1 MDELW
6 AKSTNIEED
15 KTVDKVVKNRVD
27 RILLGIQP
35 INPNTDLRGTPT
47 IDTTPHTEPKNIAQ
61 KIGDGISYAAE
72 GIKKTASEWADNR
85 LQNMS
90 MDIYSNLY
98 DPDPDK
104 EKRLQQAHE
113 IGDPLGLPAQMLV
126 DSKEAYEMA
135 QNQYAWMRTQEI
147 MQGKAFSAN
156 ALKELYPEL
165 VDIAMDDPVSASLA
179 LKKADQILH
188 DRGIIVGASPLSMT
202 GEPAVLEETFKTFAN
217 AWEAGQNMD
226 KISEIGYKAKNGE
239 ITIDEMNNRIEK
251 INKQTKEYEGE
262 SIPGI
267 IATEAVKQISM
278 MSTQMLRSA
287 PVGLAAGVGLMTV
300 AGAPLVGAALVAT
313 IFYSSLR
320 SNAGS
325 NYYRLVNK
333 RNSDGSRMYTDG
345 EAKKMADREAVM
357 QAAVETGLMTV
368 AYGTLGKVFGKG
380 IAKAAIMNASTRNK
394 LLSASRGAMRKYA
407 AKEAAKQYVKGTAAE
422 VAEEGWQD
430 LISTTDEWLVGKD
443 KTIHAKAMWNSA
455 VNAMFE
461 ALPAAIGM
469 GLPGAVLSGGG
480 NYMGL
485 KNLTK
490 EDWTM
495 AREAYY
501 RENEKNMTNTIL
513 KERDSNA
520 IFKISPNI
528 FAQKTQAQMDKAG
541 MGTVYIDAATAAE
554 TEKGREA
561 LNRLVEEEIATQ
573 EQIDSAVKDGS
584 QLELK
589 SGVYMQKVNE
599 ETAGILSDYAAF
611 DKNGKT
617 IHEINEARQRL
628 IKTINLVNQ
637 TKEKREQEVAE
648 TILERDFEEGLE
660 KEAMRK
666 IFAEGMDD
674 IKGNYKK
681 LKEEAFKAYGDLI
694 GYDHYAGYTPLG
706 VDLVPVEAGGKNYQT
721 GEIDTT
727 GHVGDRYIRQ
737 SNNEAWYSDAW
748 KKYGRKPNKKE
759 LYDIAEKET
768 IKEIDSAV
776 YTEEERKQALG
787 TIEQARKEA
796 ETFEQLEGYI
806 NGLDTK
812 EITERTLLSEKAYNM
827 VYLPTIEALKNAPA
841 KVAEAKRESAF
852 IYARMVDNFAEM
864 YKLPIENIVASL
876 QVNRGKVQNYD
887 TDKSYGQAMYRSKEN
902 TLSEFVEKV
911 MKEPEAI
918 GKAYYR
924 VGSGDNTIDIS
935 YSAVQHVQNGNHP
948 LTKEKWRDFE
958 ESIGSIEKAEIS
970 NKKRN
975 INGIPILIKIKTPNN
990 TFGAV
995 LDFMENGRVI
1005 LVTVFTNTDK
1015 GIDTWMYKNKSS
1027 QALTA
1032 KIPRLPGQLLGDSQ
1046 TLQNQSSDN
1055 AGDLSISTIQK
1066 ELGIVKKEK
1075 YYQRLSPYKAE
1086 SYTADELETTA
1097 TITGKEFGEY
1107 TDIKDL
1113 RAKALTYY
1121 KEHLQGT
1128 FAHNDL
1134 LGDIR
1139 LSDEVV
1145 AAEEVPGDV
1154 KLTGK
1159 GKKEM
1164 SYASGNPFKLLAVV
1178 HLKDIISNANII
1190 AITKSQKEKH
1200 NGWMFYYL
1208 HSAID
1213 TPDGKQYVVV
1223 TVADKGKGTVDYY
1236 NHNIFTLSAYKAI
1249 EKATGETSGKG
1260 FTKTPK
1266 KSHEVASSIH
1276 SIYEAEEIY
1285 KRDKNFDKN
1294 LVALHNISAE
1304 NLGKAIKLGGFP
1316 VPSIAVTKKQTP
1328 YTKFGEITLIMDKN
1342 VANPER
1348 ENVYTRD
1355 VWTTTFPQI
1364 LRKPIQ
1370 KVLIPLT
1377 KDFDVAEKETGL
1389 ANKASYVEVLNSW
1402 SEADAYAKLKDA
1414 LHSPL
1419 GKYVY
1424 LKSISKAPDIIYRK
1438 NYQGNQVVDDSVL
1451 KEEIENK
1458 IADKDVQKGYDGWVE
1473 NITSTALDFPKIKVG
1488 RKKLPMT
1495 LDNLVSAMKGNTQNK
1510 QKNILGGMSIGN
1522 VIAAGG
1528 KTVKNIK
1535 ELHKEVD
1542 KTLAPEKD
1550 TAGAY
1555 ESVKEQVDNIITDI
1569 ISHAKDKNDFQ
1580 NIGNAA
1586 SVLVDVQQKKM
1597 SLSSALNKH
1606 HFEVTPEE
1614 LKELQGKVSE
1624 VTNAIENLPV
1634 NYFEA
1639 KPNRAVGFNE
1649 VKAAVIPKGMPKEM
1663 KDFLSAQGII
1673 VNEYDPEQDGHREQV
1688 TNEAQEKAGM
1698 YFQSANQNEDKYAG
1712 AYDAGENAIHIFSAG
1727 NQSTVVHEAAHWWLS
1742 MLSRIAEDKEF
1753 EEISKENPQM
1763 EAALKK
1769 AKKDRMDIRAWA
1781 MYAPEVMKEYKGT
1794 VLEKEFNAYEKEIQ
1808 QNPRDKEW
1816 QERFIQE
1823 RFARGFERYLMTG
1836 KAPTKELQG
1845 AFRRFKKWMISI
1857 YRTTKEI
1864 MKNPQQALG
1873 LKEPP
1878 AEIKD
1883 IFDHMLATEEE
1894 INAWSAEKRLHTIY
1908 DTGIDYTK
1916 TEKENVAGWLEDI
1929 KETIKEEALSYFMHQ
1944 IKGEQM
1950 QNFETRQ
1957 LPEMMETFKEQLIYN
1972 PVYRLEALRSK
1983 NLFPTKEMWNKAL
1996 EAEGYTE
2003 ETYIKAVKEA
2013 GGSIEEQIKNFEKT
2027 QRENFKSS
2035 LADKDYIRRLAE
2047 EKMESEEGKAKL
2059 AEIEKEML
2067 GKRIKKYGRVAAAAL
2082 LELERIEK
2090 KDVKNTAWKVIYE
2103 IKKENGLL
2111 TKEDEAHGDKV
2122 KNEEIEEL
2130 KLQIAGIQNG
2140 LNEAAASLYYTPTDL
2155 KQEARAFLYGK
2166 EIYKATNYKWWNR
2179 KAEAEG
2185 RKAAEAMKE
2194 RHWSTAAYRKQRQL
2208 RFSYNALMA
2217 KEYDDHI
2224 RTVLHGNPKASTDIY
2239 DKDGLE
2245 KYGIIG
2251 LINRVSKRDSSIQM
2265 KNNARYFIHH
2275 LAFQLGLITKDGNA
2289 PLDGAGNP
2297 APFDWKNLNAEI
2309 DVLSVMEGQS
2319 PEDIV
2324 PQWIKTIFERKDK
2337 TNIRDLPVVDFDEL
2351 VEVCKEVYKMGRREY
2366 EGNTFA
2372 GENGKLLSFSDAA
2385 EIIVDKMGISFENPK
2400 LKKLGETKLK
2410 KVKDKAGNWVGELAL
2425 PEIFIERMGPEIYNL
2440 IYKPMDNAFQVK
2452 RKLESEA
2459 REKFKEIMNIYPD
2472 RETWRKIRA
2481 DKIYKLTEDVD
2492 GKPVIVTKEILL
2504 SIALNMGTKTNQE
2517 RVSETYGMTYN
2528 AIMNALEK
2536 YMDNRDWDFVEAV
2549 WEHINSYWPQ
2559 RNIVQNSLYGVPL
2572 GKVPGQTIVLSNGR
2586 KIKGMY
2592 YPIKYDGELSSKT
2605 KERELNDIV
2614 RKEMLGS
2621 HTFNIGMGSTKK
2633 RAEGSGGQ
2641 YIRDDLEVYIEYIN
2655 ESINHIAMRETTADI
2670 YKLLARKDVAEA
2682 ITDKYGSEAHR
2693 RLLQW
2698 ATDCWHDPVDKL
2710 GNLERYL
2717 DRMRKKFTMATM
2729 GYRVSTALLN
2739 MANIPL
2745 VIEKTGA
2752 RNFIRGL
2759 SDMYMSGADKY
2770 REQRA
2775 FIFEKSSFMKERATT
2790 MDRDLARGL
2799 RIKED
2804 RGTSK
2809 AASKIK
2815 GGKEIIDQ
2823 YGFSLI
2829 AETDFMLSLPEWIQT
2844 YNNTVF
2850 ELQMKRNMTAE
2861 EIEKEAV
2868 RKADKIV
2875 RETFGSGEMKDRPAV
2890 VKSRFLSQLLPFYSY
2905 TSLVLNQ
2912 FIRGGYDIVDGKGPG
2927 KLIRSFVFW
2936 YLFSPAFEGALRY
2949 LIDQATGNDKYT
2961 FLERLEYSYASN
2973 GPVSGLPVARDVV
2986 PAMYSLFM
2994 GMYSEGAV
3002 PEVSGLQIIEDIYK
3016 TGSVVKSD
3024 NKDWIDVGQAA
3035 TKTTNKLTGL
3045 SDTVTD
3051 GLWAIAR
3058 LTFTDTDATA
3068 FESIASILFDRKIKK
3083 KGERK

>member
-15 KTVDKVVKNRVD
+15 ETVDKVVKNRVD

-72 GIKKTASEWADNR
+72 GIKNTASEWADNR
-85 LQNMS
+85 LRNMS

-104 EKRLQQAHE
+104 EKRLKQAHE

-179 LKKADQILH
+179 LKQADQILH
-188 DRGIIVGASPLSMT
+188 DRGIIVGASPLGMT
-202 GEPAVLEETFKTFAN
+202 GEPSVLEETFKTFAN

-251 INKQTKEYEGE
+251 ISKQTKEYEGE

-267 IATEAVKQISM
+267 IATETVKQISM

-300 AGAPLVGAALVAT
+300 VGAPLVGAALVAT

-368 AYGTLGKVFGKG
+368 AYGSLGKVFGKG

-430 LISTTDEWLVGKD
+430 LISTTDEWIVGKD
-443 KTIHAKAMWNSA
+443 KTINAKAMWNSA

-469 GLPGAVLSGGG
+469 GFPGAVLSGGG
-480 NYMGL
+480 NYIGL

-501 RENEKNMTNTIL
+501 RENEKNMTSTIL

-520 IFKISPNI
+520 IFKISPKI

-573 EQIDSAVKDGS
+573 EQVDSAVKDGS

-589 SGVYMQKVNE
+589 SGIYMQKVNE

-706 VDLVPVEAGGKNYQT
+706 VDLVPVEAGAKNYRT

-748 KKYGRKPNKKE
+748 KKYGRKPNKRE
-759 LYDIAEKET
+759 LYDIAERET

-806 NGLDTK
+806 NGLNAK

-827 VYLPTIEALKNAPA
+827 VYMPTIEALKNAPA

-876 QVNRGKVQNYD
+876 QINDIGVNGYRQAMFDVRKAGIVSID
-887 TDKSYGQAMYRSKEN
+887 TFYNRVTAGVKKGESPTKIKYTSQSGVTYAGDRMVHIIKHSFSKEDIIDLDKSMNNLYDPVFTTWQDGNFEGQHRGDHILAKVKGDHGNYYVVLSFSKN
-902 TLSEFVEKV
+902 GIVW
-911 MKEPEAI
+911 
-918 GKAYYR
+918 
-924 VGSGDNTIDIS
+924 IDT
-935 YSAVQHVQNGNHP
+935 AV
-948 LTKEKWRDFE
+948 KEKDGGIYKKE
-958 ESIGSIEKAEIS
+958 IED
-970 NKKRN
+970 KRARRLTDETAASSSHHLT
-975 INGIPILIKIKTPNN
+975 PI
-990 TFGAV
+990 
-995 LDFMENGRVI
+995 
-1005 LVTVFTNTDK
+1005 
-1015 GIDTWMYKNKSS
+1015 
-1027 QALTA
+1027 
-1032 KIPRLPGQLLGDSQ
+1032 
-1046 TLQNQSSDN
+1046 
-1055 AGDLSISTIQK
+1055 SISTIQK
-1066 ELGIVKKEK
+1066 ELGIVKKKEYNQPVNADVDPDEK
-1075 YYQRLSPYKAE
+1075 VRIVDLTNTYKPGITKKELVQLLRNMAKE
-1086 SYTADELETTA
+1086 GATFTSADEKAILSILPKNVRHVVYSSMKIA
-1097 TITGKEFGEY
+1097 AGQKQRVRKQGIQS
-1107 TDIKDL
+1107 IKDL
-1113 RAKALTYY
+1113 VNHSVLIESTPNTKRTQKPDVEMYHRFYVPVKVGEQIYTVR
-1121 KEHLQGT
+1121 
-1128 FAHNDL
+1128 
-1134 LGDIR
+1134 I
-1139 LSDEVV
+1139 V
-1145 AAEEVPGDV
+1145 AEERNGTLNLSPKELALYDV
-1154 KLTGK
+1154 IIEKRPISLAGVDSPVIRTNGSFSTVTIK
-1159 GKKEM
+1159 EMLQNVKDMENMPYYQKKE
-1164 SYASGNPFKLLAVV
+1164 
-1178 HLKDIISNANII
+1178 
-1190 AITKSQKEKH
+1190 E
-1200 NGWMFYYL
+1200 
-1208 HSAID
+1208 
-1213 TPDGKQYVVV
+1213 
-1223 TVADKGKGTVDYY
+1223 
-1236 NHNIFTLSAYKAI
+1236 
-1249 EKATGETSGKG
+1249 
-1260 FTKTPK
+1260 
-1266 KSHEVASSIH
+1266 
-1276 SIYEAEEIY
+1276 
-1285 KRDKNFDKN
+1285 
-1294 LVALHNISAE
+1294 
-1304 NLGKAIKLGGFP
+1304 
-1316 VPSIAVTKKQTP
+1316 
-1328 YTKFGEITLIMDKN
+1328 
-1342 VANPER
+1342 
-1348 ENVYTRD
+1348 
-1355 VWTTTFPQI
+1355 
-1364 LRKPIQ
+1364 
-1370 KVLIPLT
+1370 
-1377 KDFDVAEKETGL
+1377 
-1389 ANKASYVEVLNSW
+1389 
-1402 SEADAYAKLKDA
+1402 
-1414 LHSPL
+1414 
-1419 GKYVY
+1419 
-1424 LKSISKAPDIIYRK
+1424 
-1438 NYQGNQVVDDSVL
+1438 
-1451 KEEIENK
+1451 
-1458 IADKDVQKGYDGWVE
+1458 
-1473 NITSTALDFPKIKVG
+1473 
-1488 RKKLPMT
+1488 
-1495 LDNLVSAMKGNTQNK
+1495 
-1510 QKNILGGMSIGN
+1510 
-1522 VIAAGG
+1522 
-1528 KTVKNIK
+1528 
-1535 ELHKEVD
+1535 
-1542 KTLAPEKD
+1542 
-1550 TAGAY
+1550 
-1555 ESVKEQVDNIITDI
+1555 
-1569 ISHAKDKNDFQ
+1569 
-1580 NIGNAA
+1580 
-1586 SVLVDVQQKKM
+1586 
-1597 SLSSALNKH
+1597 
-1606 HFEVTPEE
+1606 
-1614 LKELQGKVSE
+1614 
-1624 VTNAIENLPV
+1624 
-1634 NYFEA
+1634 
-1639 KPNRAVGFNE
+1639 
-1649 VKAAVIPKGMPKEM
+1649 
-1663 KDFLSAQGII
+1663 
-1673 VNEYDPEQDGHREQV
+1673 
-1688 TNEAQEKAGM
+1688 
-1698 YFQSANQNEDKYAG
+1698 YAG

-1753 EEISKENPQM
+1753 GEISKENPQM

-1808 QNPRDKEW
+1808 QNPRDKEL

-1873 LKEPP
+1873 MKEPP

-2035 LADKDYIRRLAE
+2035 LSDKGYIRRLAE

-2111 TKEDEAHGDKV
+2111 TKEDEEHGNKV
-2122 KNEEIEEL
+2122 KSEEIEEL
-2130 KLQIAGIQNG
+2130 KLKIAGIQNG
-2140 LNEAAASLYYTPTDL
+2140 LNEAAASLYYTPADL

-2621 HTFNIGMGSTKK
+2621 NTFNIGMGSTKK

-2729 GYRVSTALLN
+2729 GYRISTALLN

-2745 VIEKTGA
+2745 VIEKTGP

-2809 AASKIK
+2809 AVSKIK

-2829 AETDFMLSLPEWIQT
+2829 AETDFMFSLPEWIQT

-2868 RKADKIV
+2868 RRADKIV

-2912 FIRGGYDIVDGKGPG
+2912 FIRGGYDIVDGKGPER
-2927 KLIRSFVFW
+2927 LIRSFIFW

-2949 LIDQATGNDKYT
+2949 LVDQATGNDKYT
-2961 FLERLEYSYASN
+2961 FLERLGYSYASN

-2994 GMYSEGAV
+2994 GMYSDGAV

-3016 TGSVVKSD
+3016 TGSAVKSD

>member
-15 KTVDKVVKNRVD
+15 ETVDKVVKNRVD

-35 INPNTDLRGTPT
+35 INPNTDLRETPT

-72 GIKKTASEWADNR
+72 GIKNTASEWADNR

-202 GEPAVLEETFKTFAN
+202 GEPSVLEETFKTFAN

-267 IATEAVKQISM
+267 IATETVKQISM

-300 AGAPLVGAALVAT
+300 VGAPLAGAALVAT

-430 LISTTDEWLVGKD
+430 LISTTDEWIVGKD
-443 KTIHAKAMWNSA
+443 KTINAKAMWNSA

-573 EQIDSAVKDGS
+573 EQVDSAVKDGS

-706 VDLVPVEAGGKNYQT
+706 IDLVPVEAGAKNYQT

-748 KKYGRKPNKKE
+748 KKYGRKPNKRE
-759 LYDIAEKET
+759 LYDIAERET

-827 VYLPTIEALKNAPA
+827 VYMPTIEALKNAPA

-876 QVNRGKVQNYD
+876 QINDIGVNGYRQAMFDVRKAGIVSID
-887 TDKSYGQAMYRSKEN
+887 TFYNRVTAGVKKGESPTKIKYTSQSGVTYAGDRMVHIIKHSFSKEDIIDLDKSMNNLYDPVFTTWQDGNFEGQHRGDHILAKVKGDHGNYYVVLSFSKN
-902 TLSEFVEKV
+902 GIVW
-911 MKEPEAI
+911 
-918 GKAYYR
+918 
-924 VGSGDNTIDIS
+924 IDT
-935 YSAVQHVQNGNHP
+935 AV
-948 LTKEKWRDFE
+948 KEKDGGIYKKE
-958 ESIGSIEKAEIS
+958 IED
-970 NKKRN
+970 KRARRLTDETAASSSHHLT
-975 INGIPILIKIKTPNN
+975 PI
-990 TFGAV
+990 
-995 LDFMENGRVI
+995 
-1005 LVTVFTNTDK
+1005 
-1015 GIDTWMYKNKSS
+1015 
-1027 QALTA
+1027 
-1032 KIPRLPGQLLGDSQ
+1032 
-1046 TLQNQSSDN
+1046 
-1055 AGDLSISTIQK
+1055 SISTIQK
-1066 ELGIVKKEK
+1066 ELGIVKKEE
-1075 YYQRLSPYKAE
+1075 YNQPVNSDVNPDEEVRIVDLTNTYKPGITKKELVQLLRNMAKE
-1086 SYTADELETTA
+1086 GTTFTSADEKSILS
-1097 TITGKEFGEY
+1097 ILPKNVRHVVYSSMRVVPYRVQKIRKQGIQS
-1107 TDIKDL
+1107 IKDL
-1113 RAKALTYY
+1113 VNHSVLIESTPNTKRTK
-1121 KEHLQGT
+1121 KP
-1128 FAHNDL
+1128 DV
-1134 LGDIR
+1134 
-1139 LSDEVV
+1139 EVYHRFYV
-1145 AAEEVPGDV
+1145 PVKVGEQVYAVRIVAEERNGTLNLSPKELTLYDV
-1154 KLTGK
+1154 IIEKRPI
-1159 GKKEM
+1159 
-1164 SYASGNPFKLLAVV
+1164 SASGAGSPVNR
-1178 HLKDIISNANII
+1178 
-1190 AITKSQKEKH
+1190 T
-1200 NGWMFYYL
+1200 NGSFF
-1208 HSAID
+1208 
-1213 TPDGKQYVVV
+1213 
-1223 TVADKGKGTVDYY
+1223 TV
-1236 NHNIFTLSAYKAI
+1236 S
-1249 EKATGETSGKG
+1249 
-1260 FTKTPK
+1260 
-1266 KSHEVASSIH
+1266 
-1276 SIYEAEEIY
+1276 
-1285 KRDKNFDKN
+1285 
-1294 LVALHNISAE
+1294 
-1304 NLGKAIKLGGFP
+1304 
-1316 VPSIAVTKKQTP
+1316 
-1328 YTKFGEITLIMDKN
+1328 
-1342 VANPER
+1342 
-1348 ENVYTRD
+1348 
-1355 VWTTTFPQI
+1355 
-1364 LRKPIQ
+1364 
-1370 KVLIPLT
+1370 
-1377 KDFDVAEKETGL
+1377 
-1389 ANKASYVEVLNSW
+1389 
-1402 SEADAYAKLKDA
+1402 
-1414 LHSPL
+1414 
-1419 GKYVY
+1419 
-1424 LKSISKAPDIIYRK
+1424 
-1438 NYQGNQVVDDSVL
+1438 
-1451 KEEIENK
+1451 
-1458 IADKDVQKGYDGWVE
+1458 
-1473 NITSTALDFPKIKVG
+1473 
-1488 RKKLPMT
+1488 
-1495 LDNLVSAMKGNTQNK
+1495 
-1510 QKNILGGMSIGN
+1510 
-1522 VIAAGG
+1522 
-1528 KTVKNIK
+1528 IK
-1535 ELHKEVD
+1535 ELLQNV
-1542 KTLAPEKD
+1542 KD
-1550 TAGAY
+1550 MKNMPY
-1555 ESVKEQVDNIITDI
+1555 YQKKEQ
-1569 ISHAKDKNDFQ
+1569 
-1580 NIGNAA
+1580 
-1586 SVLVDVQQKKM
+1586 
-1597 SLSSALNKH
+1597 
-1606 HFEVTPEE
+1606 
-1614 LKELQGKVSE
+1614 
-1624 VTNAIENLPV
+1624 
-1634 NYFEA
+1634 
-1639 KPNRAVGFNE
+1639 
-1649 VKAAVIPKGMPKEM
+1649 
-1663 KDFLSAQGII
+1663 
-1673 VNEYDPEQDGHREQV
+1673 
-1688 TNEAQEKAGM
+1688 
-1698 YFQSANQNEDKYAG
+1698 YAG

-2035 LADKDYIRRLAE
+2035 LSDKEYIRRLAE

-2111 TKEDEAHGDKV
+2111 TKEDEAHGEKV
-2122 KNEEIEEL
+2122 KSEEIEEL

-2140 LNEAAASLYYTPTDL
+2140 LNEAAASLYYTPSDL
-2155 KQEARAFLYGK
+2155 KQEARAVLYGK

-2217 KEYDDHI
+2217 KEYDDHV

-2351 VEVCKEVYKMGRREY
+2351 VQVCKEVYKMGRREY

-2410 KVKDKAGNWVGELAL
+2410 KVKDKVGNWVGELAL

-2459 REKFKEIMNIYPD
+2459 RKKFKEIMNIYPD

-2621 HTFNIGMGSTKK
+2621 NTFNIGMGSTKK

-2745 VIEKTGA
+2745 VIEKTGP

-2799 RIKED
+2799 RMKED
-2804 RGTSK
+2804 GGTSK
-2809 AASKIK
+2809 AVSKIK

-2829 AETDFMLSLPEWIQT
+2829 AETDFMFSLPEWIQT

-2927 KLIRSFVFW
+2927 KLIRSFIFW
-2936 YLFSPAFEGALRY
+2936 YLFPSAFEGALRY

-2961 FLERLEYSYASN
+2961 FLGRLGYSFASN
-2973 GPVSGLPVARDVV
+2973 GPIGGIPVARDVV

-2994 GMYSEGAV
+2994 GMYSDGAV

-3016 TGSVVKSD
+3016 TGSAVKSD

-3068 FESIASILFDRKIKK
+3068 LESIASILFDRKIKK

>member
-15 KTVDKVVKNRVD
+15 ETVDKVVKNRVD

-202 GEPAVLEETFKTFAN
+202 GEPSVLEETFKTFAN

-226 KISEIGYKAKNGE
+226 QISEIGYKAKNGE

-262 SIPGI
+262 SLPGI
-267 IATEAVKQISM
+267 IATETVKQISM

-300 AGAPLVGAALVAT
+300 AGAPLAGAALVAT

-368 AYGTLGKVFGKG
+368 AYGSLGKVFGKG

-394 LLSASRGAMRKYA
+394 LLSAGRGAMRKYA

-443 KTIHAKAMWNSA
+443 ETIHAKAMWNSA
-455 VNAMFE
+455 VSAMFE

-706 VDLVPVEAGGKNYQT
+706 VDLVPVEAGAKNYRT

-737 SNNEAWYSDAW
+737 SNNEVWYSDAW
-748 KKYGRKPNKKE
+748 KKYGRKPNKRE

-796 ETFEQLEGYI
+796 ETFEQLEDYI

-852 IYARMVDNFAEM
+852 IYARMVDNFAGM
-864 YKLPIENIVASL
+864 YKLPIENIVALL
-876 QVNRGKVQNYD
+876 QVNQGKVQNYG

-902 TLSEFVEKV
+902 TLSGFVEKV

-935 YSAVQHVQNGNHP
+935 YSAVQHIQNGDHP
-948 LTKEKWRDFE
+948 LTPTQWEDFANNIVKISEAYKSKRSTGKEE
-958 ESIGSIEKAEIS
+958 
-970 NKKRN
+970 
-975 INGIPILIKIKTPNN
+975 IPILIKIKTPNN

-995 LDFMENGRVI
+995 LKFTQSGRVF
-1005 LVTVFTNTDK
+1005 LKTAFANTEK
-1015 GIDTWMYKNKSS
+1015 GIDAWIKQNKSS
-1027 QALTA
+1027 RVHPAYT
-1032 KIPRLPGQLLGDSQ
+1032 PGSSGQLLENSQ
-1046 TLQNQSSDN
+1046 TLQNRSSSN
-1055 AGDLSISTIQK
+1055 AEDFSISTIQK
-1066 ELGIVKKEK
+1066 ELGIVKKKEYNQPVNADVNPDEK
-1075 YYQRLSPYKAE
+1075 VNIVDLTNTYKPGITKKELVQLLRNMAKEGTTFTSADEKAILSILPKNVRHVVYSSMKDVPYHVQKIRKQGIQSIEDLVNCSVLIESAPNTKRTQKPNVEMYHRFYVPVKVGEQVYAVRIVAEERNGTLNLVPKELTLYDVIIEKRPISAPGAGSPVNRTNGSFSTVTIKEMLQNVKDMKNMPYYQ
-1086 SYTADELETTA
+1086 
-1097 TITGKEFGEY
+1097 
-1107 TDIKDL
+1107 
-1113 RAKALTYY
+1113 
-1121 KEHLQGT
+1121 
-1128 FAHNDL
+1128 
-1134 LGDIR
+1134 
-1139 LSDEVV
+1139 
-1145 AAEEVPGDV
+1145 
-1154 KLTGK
+1154 
-1159 GKKEM
+1159 KKE
-1164 SYASGNPFKLLAVV
+1164 
-1178 HLKDIISNANII
+1178 
-1190 AITKSQKEKH
+1190 
-1200 NGWMFYYL
+1200 
-1208 HSAID
+1208 
-1213 TPDGKQYVVV
+1213 QY
-1223 TVADKGKGTVDYY
+1223 
-1236 NHNIFTLSAYKAI
+1236 
-1249 EKATGETSGKG
+1249 
-1260 FTKTPK
+1260 
-1266 KSHEVASSIH
+1266 
-1276 SIYEAEEIY
+1276 
-1285 KRDKNFDKN
+1285 
-1294 LVALHNISAE
+1294 
-1304 NLGKAIKLGGFP
+1304 
-1316 VPSIAVTKKQTP
+1316 
-1328 YTKFGEITLIMDKN
+1328 
-1342 VANPER
+1342 
-1348 ENVYTRD
+1348 
-1355 VWTTTFPQI
+1355 
-1364 LRKPIQ
+1364 
-1370 KVLIPLT
+1370 
-1377 KDFDVAEKETGL
+1377 
-1389 ANKASYVEVLNSW
+1389 
-1402 SEADAYAKLKDA
+1402 
-1414 LHSPL
+1414 
-1419 GKYVY
+1419 
-1424 LKSISKAPDIIYRK
+1424 
-1438 NYQGNQVVDDSVL
+1438 
-1451 KEEIENK
+1451 
-1458 IADKDVQKGYDGWVE
+1458 
-1473 NITSTALDFPKIKVG
+1473 
-1488 RKKLPMT
+1488 
-1495 LDNLVSAMKGNTQNK
+1495 
-1510 QKNILGGMSIGN
+1510 
-1522 VIAAGG
+1522 
-1528 KTVKNIK
+1528 
-1535 ELHKEVD
+1535 
-1542 KTLAPEKD
+1542 
-1550 TAGAY
+1550 AGAY
-1555 ESVKEQVDNIITDI
+1555 DEAEAKLEQDEAEFSQSIDLFMDGKLKGGNVKVMTTPLVMKLVGAEILPVETSTTVLSKILHGKHSNELDENIVKQIPRALTDPVAVFQ
-1569 ISHAKDKNDFQ
+1569 SKTKKGRLVVALELKDKNKSPIVVPFALDISSNPVDTSNGYYMNFITSAYGKDYKGRP
-1580 NIGNAA
+1580 NIKWFYDEINAGRMCYGNKKKLTELLGTAGLYLPQPPK
-1586 SVLVDVQQKKM
+1586 SNKLLLDVQSVPNETDLVKLKNENPEYYQKK
-1597 SLSSALNKH
+1597 
-1606 HFEVTPEE
+1606 
-1614 LKELQGKVSE
+1614 
-1624 VTNAIENLPV
+1624 
-1634 NYFEA
+1634 
-1639 KPNRAVGFNE
+1639 
-1649 VKAAVIPKGMPKEM
+1649 
-1663 KDFLSAQGII
+1663 
-1673 VNEYDPEQDGHREQV
+1673 EQ
-1688 TNEAQEKAGM
+1688 
-1698 YFQSANQNEDKYAG
+1698 YAG

-1808 QNPRDKEW
+1808 QNPRDKEL

-1845 AFRRFKKWMISI
+1845 AFRRFKKWMISV

-2035 LADKDYIRRLAE
+2035 LSDKDYIRRLAE

-2111 TKEDEAHGDKV
+2111 TKEDEAHGEKV
-2122 KNEEIEEL
+2122 KSEEIEEL

-2140 LNEAAASLYYTPTDL
+2140 LNEAAASLYYTPVDL

-2217 KEYDDHI
+2217 KEYDDHV

-2528 AIMNALEK
+2528 AIMNALET

-2621 HTFNIGMGSTKK
+2621 NTFNIGMGSTKK

-2809 AASKIK
+2809 AVSKIK

-2829 AETDFMLSLPEWIQT
+2829 AETDFMFSLPEWIQT

-2861 EIEKEAV
+2861 EIDKEAV

-2927 KLIRSFVFW
+2927 KLIRSFIFW

-2949 LIDQATGNDKYT
+2949 LVDQATGNDKYT
-2961 FLERLEYSYASN
+2961 FLERLGYSYASN

-3002 PEVSGLQIIEDIYK
+3002 PEVSGLQMIEDIYK
-3016 TGSVVKSD
+3016 TGSAVKSD

>member
-15 KTVDKVVKNRVD
+15 ETVDKVVKNRVD

-188 DRGIIVGASPLSMT
+188 DRGIIVGASPLGMT
-202 GEPAVLEETFKTFAN
+202 GEPAVMEETFKTFAN

-226 KISEIGYKAKNGE
+226 KISEIGYKARNGE

-251 INKQTKEYEGE
+251 ISKQTKEYEGE

-267 IATEAVKQISM
+267 IATETVKQISM

-300 AGAPLVGAALVAT
+300 VGAPLAGAALVAT

-430 LISTTDEWLVGKD
+430 LISTTDEWIVGKD
-443 KTIHAKAMWNSA
+443 KTINAKAMWNSA

-561 LNRLVEEEIATQ
+561 LNRLVEEEIATK

-706 VDLVPVEAGGKNYQT
+706 IDLVPVEAGAKNYQT

-737 SNNEAWYSDAW
+737 SNNEVWYSDAW
-748 KKYGRKPNKKE
+748 KKYGRKPNKRE

-768 IKEIDSAV
+768 IKEIDGAV

-796 ETFEQLEGYI
+796 ETFEQLEDYI
-806 NGLDTK
+806 NGLNAK

-827 VYLPTIEALKNAPA
+827 VYMPTREALKNAPA

-876 QVNRGKVQNYD
+876 QVNHGKVENYG
-887 TDKSYGQAMYRSKEN
+887 TDKSYGQAMFDVRKAGVNNLSDFYKRIKDRKEKGEAPN
-902 TLSEFVEKV
+902 KIKYTDKNGVIYAESQVTHAVNEHLLNIEELNDIEKHIDGIYDCAISDWAQGEYKGRFNGKSVIGRIDGELSSYYVCLEFTPDGQVWFKTAA
-911 MKEPEAI
+911 K
-918 GKAYYR
+918 G
-924 VGSGDNTIDIS
+924 
-935 YSAVQHVQNGNHP
+935 
-948 LTKEKWRDFE
+948 TKEGIHKKIE
-958 ESIGSIEKAEIS
+958 ERSAGRLSS
-970 NKKRN
+970 SKK
-975 INGIPILIKIKTPNN
+975 KTQGTTGHN
-990 TFGAV
+990 
-995 LDFMENGRVI
+995 L
-1005 LVTVFTNTDK
+1005 
-1015 GIDTWMYKNKSS
+1015 SS
-1027 QALTA
+1027 
-1032 KIPRLPGQLLGDSQ
+1032 
-1046 TLQNQSSDN
+1046 
-1055 AGDLSISTIQK
+1055 SISTIQK
-1066 ELGIVKKEK
+1066 ELGIVKKEE
-1075 YYQRLSPYKAE
+1075 YNQPVNADVNPDEEVRIVDLTNTYKPGTTKKELVQLLRNMAKE
-1086 SYTADELETTA
+1086 GTTFTSADEKAILSILPKNVRHVVYSSMKIA
-1097 TITGKEFGEY
+1097 AGQKQRVRKQGIQS
-1107 TDIKDL
+1107 IKDL
-1113 RAKALTYY
+1113 VNHSVLIESTPNTKRTQKPDVEMYHRFYVPVKVGEQIYTVR
-1121 KEHLQGT
+1121 
-1128 FAHNDL
+1128 
-1134 LGDIR
+1134 I
-1139 LSDEVV
+1139 V
-1145 AAEEVPGDV
+1145 AEERNGTLNLSPKELALYDV
-1154 KLTGK
+1154 IIEKRPISLAGVDSPVIRTNGSFSTVTIK
-1159 GKKEM
+1159 EMLQNVKDMENMPYYQKKE
-1164 SYASGNPFKLLAVV
+1164 
-1178 HLKDIISNANII
+1178 
-1190 AITKSQKEKH
+1190 E
-1200 NGWMFYYL
+1200 
-1208 HSAID
+1208 
-1213 TPDGKQYVVV
+1213 
-1223 TVADKGKGTVDYY
+1223 
-1236 NHNIFTLSAYKAI
+1236 
-1249 EKATGETSGKG
+1249 
-1260 FTKTPK
+1260 
-1266 KSHEVASSIH
+1266 
-1276 SIYEAEEIY
+1276 
-1285 KRDKNFDKN
+1285 
-1294 LVALHNISAE
+1294 
-1304 NLGKAIKLGGFP
+1304 
-1316 VPSIAVTKKQTP
+1316 
-1328 YTKFGEITLIMDKN
+1328 
-1342 VANPER
+1342 
-1348 ENVYTRD
+1348 
-1355 VWTTTFPQI
+1355 
-1364 LRKPIQ
+1364 
-1370 KVLIPLT
+1370 
-1377 KDFDVAEKETGL
+1377 
-1389 ANKASYVEVLNSW
+1389 
-1402 SEADAYAKLKDA
+1402 
-1414 LHSPL
+1414 
-1419 GKYVY
+1419 
-1424 LKSISKAPDIIYRK
+1424 
-1438 NYQGNQVVDDSVL
+1438 
-1451 KEEIENK
+1451 
-1458 IADKDVQKGYDGWVE
+1458 
-1473 NITSTALDFPKIKVG
+1473 
-1488 RKKLPMT
+1488 
-1495 LDNLVSAMKGNTQNK
+1495 
-1510 QKNILGGMSIGN
+1510 
-1522 VIAAGG
+1522 
-1528 KTVKNIK
+1528 
-1535 ELHKEVD
+1535 
-1542 KTLAPEKD
+1542 
-1550 TAGAY
+1550 
-1555 ESVKEQVDNIITDI
+1555 
-1569 ISHAKDKNDFQ
+1569 
-1580 NIGNAA
+1580 
-1586 SVLVDVQQKKM
+1586 
-1597 SLSSALNKH
+1597 
-1606 HFEVTPEE
+1606 
-1614 LKELQGKVSE
+1614 
-1624 VTNAIENLPV
+1624 
-1634 NYFEA
+1634 
-1639 KPNRAVGFNE
+1639 
-1649 VKAAVIPKGMPKEM
+1649 
-1663 KDFLSAQGII
+1663 
-1673 VNEYDPEQDGHREQV
+1673 
-1688 TNEAQEKAGM
+1688 
-1698 YFQSANQNEDKYAG
+1698 YAG

-1753 EEISKENPQM
+1753 GEISKENPQM

-1808 QNPRDKEW
+1808 QNPRDKEL

-1873 LKEPP
+1873 MKEPP

-2003 ETYIKAVKEA
+2003 ETYIKAVREA

-2035 LADKDYIRRLAE
+2035 LSDKDYIRRLAE

-2111 TKEDEAHGDKV
+2111 TKEDEAHGEKV
-2122 KNEEIEEL
+2122 KSEEIEEL

-2140 LNEAAASLYYTPTDL
+2140 LNEAAASLYYTPADL

-2217 KEYDDHI
+2217 KEYDDHV
-2224 RTVLHGNPKASTDIY
+2224 RTVLHGNPKVSTDIY

-2372 GENGKLLSFSDAA
+2372 GENGKPLSFSDAA

-2410 KVKDKAGNWVGELAL
+2410 KIKDKAGNWVGELAL

-2621 HTFNIGMGSTKK
+2621 NTFNIGMGSTKK

-2729 GYRVSTALLN
+2729 GYRISTALLN

-2745 VIEKTGA
+2745 VIEKTGP

-2790 MDRDLARGL
+2790 MDRDLARGI

-2809 AASKIK
+2809 AVSKIK

-2829 AETDFMLSLPEWIQT
+2829 AETDFMFSLPEWIQT

-2861 EIEKEAV
+2861 EIDKEAV

-2927 KLIRSFVFW
+2927 RLIRSFIFW
-2936 YLFSPAFEGALRY
+2936 YLFGAAFEGALRY
-2949 LIDQATGNDKYT
+2949 IVDQATGNDKYT
-2961 FLERLEYSYASN
+2961 FLGRLGYSYASN

-3016 TGSVVKSD
+3016 TGSAVKSD
-3024 NKDWIDVGQAA
+3024 HKDWIDVGQAA

>member
-15 KTVDKVVKNRVD
+15 ETVDKVVKNRVD

-85 LQNMS
+85 LRNMS

-202 GEPAVLEETFKTFAN
+202 GEPSVLEETFKTFAN

-239 ITIDEMNNRIEK
+239 MTIEEMNNRIEK

-262 SIPGI
+262 SLPGI
-267 IATEAVKQISM
+267 IATETVKQISM

-300 AGAPLVGAALVAT
+300 VGAPLVGAALVAT

-357 QAAVETGLMTV
+357 QAVVETGLMTV
-368 AYGTLGKVFGKG
+368 AYGSLGMVFGKG

-394 LLSASRGAMRKYA
+394 LLSAGRGAMRKYA

-443 KTIHAKAMWNSA
+443 KTINAKAMWNSA

-480 NYMGL
+480 NYLGL

-501 RENEKNMTNTIL
+501 RENEKNMINTIL

-706 VDLVPVEAGGKNYQT
+706 VDLVPVEAGAKNYQT

-748 KKYGRKPNKKE
+748 KKYGRKPNKRE

-864 YKLPIENIVASL
+864 YKLPIENIVALL
-876 QVNRGKVQNYD
+876 QVNHGKVQNYGA
-887 TDKSYGQAMYRSKEN
+887 DKSYGQAMYRSKEN
-902 TLSEFVEKV
+902 TLSGFVEKV
-911 MKEPEAI
+911 MKEPEVI

-924 VGSGDNTIDIS
+924 AGSGDNTIDIS

-958 ESIGSIEKAEIS
+958 ESIGNIEKAEIS

-975 INGIPILIKIKTPNN
+975 INGIPVLIKIKTPNN

-1046 TLQNQSSDN
+1046 TLQNQGSDN
-1055 AGDLSISTIQK
+1055 AGNLSISTIQK
-1066 ELGIVKKEK
+1066 ELGIVKKDNL
-1075 YYQRLSPYKAE
+1075 YQRLAPHE
-1086 SYTADELETTA
+1086 VEGYTADELAITA
-1097 TITGKEFGEY
+1097 TITGEEFGQY
-1107 TDIKDL
+1107 KDIKEL
-1113 RAKALTYY
+1113 RTKVLTYY
-1121 KEHLQGT
+1121 RENLQGT

-1145 AAEEVPGDV
+1145 AAEDVPGDV

-1159 GKKEM
+1159 GKKKM
-1164 SYASGNPFKLLAVV
+1164 SYASDNPFKLLAVI
-1178 HLKDIISNANII
+1178 HLKDIISDANII
-1190 AITKSQKEKH
+1190 SIAKSQKEKH
-1200 NGWMFYYL
+1200 NGWTFYYL

-1213 TPDGKQYVVV
+1213 TPDGKRYVVV
-1223 TVADKGKGTVDYY
+1223 TVVDKGKGTVDYY
-1236 NHNIFTLSAYKAI
+1236 NHNIFDESSYTSMKKTVPATL
-1249 EKATGETSGKG
+1249 GKG

-1266 KSHEVASSIH
+1266 ELPKTAFSNPI
-1276 SIYEAEEIY
+1276 IY
-1285 KRDKNFDKN
+1285 KIDKIYKKEKTYNQTVKRSIVPEAKLAQDEAAFSHNVDLFMDGKLKSGN
-1294 LVALHNISAE
+1294 VKVMTTPLVMKLVGAEILPVETSTTVLSKLLHGKHSNELDENIVKQIPRALTDPVAVFQSKTKKGRLVVAL
-1304 NLGKAIKLGGFP
+1304 
-1316 VPSIAVTKKQTP
+1316 
-1328 YTKFGEITLIMDKN
+1328 
-1342 VANPER
+1342 
-1348 ENVYTRD
+1348 
-1355 VWTTTFPQI
+1355 
-1364 LRKPIQ
+1364 
-1370 KVLIPLT
+1370 
-1377 KDFDVAEKETGL
+1377 
-1389 ANKASYVEVLNSW
+1389 
-1402 SEADAYAKLKDA
+1402 
-1414 LHSPL
+1414 
-1419 GKYVY
+1419 
-1424 LKSISKAPDIIYRK
+1424 
-1438 NYQGNQVVDDSVL
+1438 
-1451 KEEIENK
+1451 
-1458 IADKDVQKGYDGWVE
+1458 
-1473 NITSTALDFPKIKVG
+1473 
-1488 RKKLPMT
+1488 
-1495 LDNLVSAMKGNTQNK
+1495 
-1510 QKNILGGMSIGN
+1510 
-1522 VIAAGG
+1522 
-1528 KTVKNIK
+1528 
-1535 ELHKEVD
+1535 EL
-1542 KTLAPEKD
+1542 
-1550 TAGAY
+1550 
-1555 ESVKEQVDNIITDI
+1555 
-1569 ISHAKDKNDFQ
+1569 KDKNKSPIIVPFALDISSNPVDTSNGYYMNFITSAYGKDYKGRP
-1580 NIGNAA
+1580 NIKWFYDEINAGRMCYGNKKKLTKLLGTAGLYLPQPPKSNKLLLDIQ
-1586 SVLVDVQQKKM
+1586 SVPNETDLVKLKNENPEYYQKK
-1597 SLSSALNKH
+1597 
-1606 HFEVTPEE
+1606 
-1614 LKELQGKVSE
+1614 
-1624 VTNAIENLPV
+1624 
-1634 NYFEA
+1634 
-1639 KPNRAVGFNE
+1639 
-1649 VKAAVIPKGMPKEM
+1649 
-1663 KDFLSAQGII
+1663 
-1673 VNEYDPEQDGHREQV
+1673 EQ
-1688 TNEAQEKAGM
+1688 
-1698 YFQSANQNEDKYAG
+1698 YAG
-1712 AYDAGENAIHIFSAG
+1712 AYDAEENAIHIFSAG

-1753 EEISKENPQM
+1753 EAISKENPQM

-1883 IFDHMLATEEE
+1883 IFDHMLVTEEE

-2035 LADKDYIRRLAE
+2035 LSDKDYIRRLAE

-2111 TKEDEAHGDKV
+2111 TKEDETHGDKV
-2122 KNEEIEEL
+2122 KSEEIEEL

-2140 LNEAAASLYYTPTDL
+2140 LNEAAASLYYTPIDL

-2452 RKLESEA
+2452 RKLETEA
-2459 REKFKEIMNIYPD
+2459 RKKFKEIMNIYPD

-2572 GKVPGQTIVLSNGR
+2572 GRVPGQTIVLSNGR

-2745 VIEKTGA
+2745 VIEKTGP

-2804 RGTSK
+2804 RGISK
-2809 AASKIK
+2809 AVSKIK

-2829 AETDFMLSLPEWIQT
+2829 AETDFMFSLPEWIQT

-2861 EIEKEAV
+2861 EIDKEAV

-2927 KLIRSFVFW
+2927 KLIRSFIFW
-2936 YLFSPAFEGALRY
+2936 YLFGAAFEGALRY

-2961 FLERLEYSYASN
+2961 FLERLGYSYASN
-2973 GPVSGLPVARDVV
+2973 GPVSGLPIARDVV

-3016 TGSVVKSD
+3016 TGGAVKSD

>member
-15 KTVDKVVKNRVD
+15 ETVDKVVKNRVD
-27 RILLGIQP
+27 RILLGIKP

-47 IDTTPHTEPKNIAQ
+47 IDTTPHTEPKNITQ
-61 KIGDGISYAAE
+61 KIGDGISYVAD
-72 GIKKTASEWADNR
+72 GIKNTASEWADNR
-85 LQNMS
+85 LRNMS

-104 EKRLQQAHE
+104 EKRLKQAHE

-188 DRGIIVGASPLSMT
+188 DRGIIVGASPLGMT
-202 GEPAVLEETFKTFAN
+202 GEPSVLEETFKTFAN

-226 KISEIGYKAKNGE
+226 KISEIGYKARNGE

-251 INKQTKEYEGE
+251 ISKQTKEYEGE

-267 IATEAVKQISM
+267 IATETVKNISM

-287 PVGLAAGVGLMTV
+287 PLGLATGVGLMTV
-300 AGAPLVGAALVAT
+300 AGAPLVGTAWLAT
-313 IFYSSLR
+313 IFYSSWR

-345 EAKKMADREAVM
+345 EAKNMAGRDARG
-357 QAAVETGLMTV
+357 QAFVETVLMKI
-368 AYGTLGKVFGKG
+368 AYGTLGKAFGKG

-407 AKEAAKQYVKGTAAE
+407 VKEAAKQYVKGTAEE
-422 VAEEGWQD
+422 VAEEGLQD

-443 KTIHAKAMWNSA
+443 KTMNAKAMWNSA
-455 VNAMFE
+455 VSAMFE

-480 NYMGL
+480 NYIGL

-501 RENEKNMTNTIL
+501 RENEKNMTSTIL

-520 IFKISPNI
+520 IFKISPKI

-648 TILERDFEEGLE
+648 TILERDFEEGLA

-706 VDLVPVEAGGKNYQT
+706 VDLVPVEAGAKNYRT

-748 KKYGRKPNKKE
+748 KKYGRKPNKRE
-759 LYDIAEKET
+759 LYDIAERET

-876 QVNRGKVQNYD
+876 QINDSGVNGYRQAMFDVRKAGIVSID
-887 TDKSYGQAMYRSKEN
+887 TFYNRVTAGVKKGESPTKIKYTSQSGVTYAGDRMVHIIKHGFSKEDIIDLDKSMNNLYDPVFTTWQDGNFEGQHRGDHILAKVKGDHGNYYVVLSFSKN
-902 TLSEFVEKV
+902 GIVW
-911 MKEPEAI
+911 
-918 GKAYYR
+918 
-924 VGSGDNTIDIS
+924 IDT
-935 YSAVQHVQNGNHP
+935 AV
-948 LTKEKWRDFE
+948 KEKDGGIYKKE
-958 ESIGSIEKAEIS
+958 IED
-970 NKKRN
+970 KRARRLTDETAASSSHHLT
-975 INGIPILIKIKTPNN
+975 PI
-990 TFGAV
+990 
-995 LDFMENGRVI
+995 
-1005 LVTVFTNTDK
+1005 
-1015 GIDTWMYKNKSS
+1015 
-1027 QALTA
+1027 
-1032 KIPRLPGQLLGDSQ
+1032 
-1046 TLQNQSSDN
+1046 
-1055 AGDLSISTIQK
+1055 SISTIQK
-1066 ELGIVKKEK
+1066 ELGIVKKEEYNQPVNADVDPDEK
-1075 YYQRLSPYKAE
+1075 VRIVDLTNTYKPGITKKELVQLLRNMAKEGATFTSADEKAILSILPTSKQVRHIVYSSVKVLTQKEEKTRIKSIESIGTLIRHSVLIESEQNQKKTKKPDVEMYHRFYVPVKVGEQVYAVRIVAEERNGTLNLLPKELNLYDVIIEKRPIPTSGIGYPVGGPNGSFSTVTIKEMLQNVKDMENMPYYQ
-1086 SYTADELETTA
+1086 
-1097 TITGKEFGEY
+1097 
-1107 TDIKDL
+1107 
-1113 RAKALTYY
+1113 
-1121 KEHLQGT
+1121 
-1128 FAHNDL
+1128 
-1134 LGDIR
+1134 
-1139 LSDEVV
+1139 
-1145 AAEEVPGDV
+1145 
-1154 KLTGK
+1154 
-1159 GKKEM
+1159 KKEE
-1164 SYASGNPFKLLAVV
+1164 Y
-1178 HLKDIISNANII
+1178 
-1190 AITKSQKEKH
+1190 
-1200 NGWMFYYL
+1200 
-1208 HSAID
+1208 
-1213 TPDGKQYVVV
+1213 
-1223 TVADKGKGTVDYY
+1223 
-1236 NHNIFTLSAYKAI
+1236 
-1249 EKATGETSGKG
+1249 
-1260 FTKTPK
+1260 
-1266 KSHEVASSIH
+1266 
-1276 SIYEAEEIY
+1276 
-1285 KRDKNFDKN
+1285 
-1294 LVALHNISAE
+1294 
-1304 NLGKAIKLGGFP
+1304 
-1316 VPSIAVTKKQTP
+1316 
-1328 YTKFGEITLIMDKN
+1328 
-1342 VANPER
+1342 
-1348 ENVYTRD
+1348 
-1355 VWTTTFPQI
+1355 
-1364 LRKPIQ
+1364 
-1370 KVLIPLT
+1370 
-1377 KDFDVAEKETGL
+1377 
-1389 ANKASYVEVLNSW
+1389 
-1402 SEADAYAKLKDA
+1402 
-1414 LHSPL
+1414 
-1419 GKYVY
+1419 
-1424 LKSISKAPDIIYRK
+1424 
-1438 NYQGNQVVDDSVL
+1438 
-1451 KEEIENK
+1451 
-1458 IADKDVQKGYDGWVE
+1458 
-1473 NITSTALDFPKIKVG
+1473 
-1488 RKKLPMT
+1488 
-1495 LDNLVSAMKGNTQNK
+1495 
-1510 QKNILGGMSIGN
+1510 
-1522 VIAAGG
+1522 
-1528 KTVKNIK
+1528 
-1535 ELHKEVD
+1535 
-1542 KTLAPEKD
+1542 
-1550 TAGAY
+1550 AGAY
-1555 ESVKEQVDNIITDI
+1555 DEAEAKLAQDEAAFSHNVDLFMDGKLKGGNVKVMTTPLVMKLVGAEILPVETSTTVLSKLLHGKHSNELDENIVKQIPRALTDPVAVFQ
-1569 ISHAKDKNDFQ
+1569 SKTKKGRLVVALELKDKNKSPIVVPFALDISSNPVDTSNGYYMNFITSAYGKDYKGRP
-1580 NIGNAA
+1580 NIKWFYDEINAGRMCYGNKKKLTELLGTAGLYLPQPPKSNELLLDIQ
-1586 SVLVDVQQKKM
+1586 SVPNETDLVKLKNENPEYYQQK
-1597 SLSSALNKH
+1597 
-1606 HFEVTPEE
+1606 EE
-1614 LKELQGKVSE
+1614 
-1624 VTNAIENLPV
+1624 
-1634 NYFEA
+1634 
-1639 KPNRAVGFNE
+1639 
-1649 VKAAVIPKGMPKEM
+1649 
-1663 KDFLSAQGII
+1663 
-1673 VNEYDPEQDGHREQV
+1673 
-1688 TNEAQEKAGM
+1688 
-1698 YFQSANQNEDKYAG
+1698 YAG

-1808 QNPRDKEW
+1808 QNPRDKEL

-1845 AFRRFKKWMISI
+1845 AFRRFKKWMISV

-1983 NLFPTKEMWNKAL
+1983 NLFPTKEMWDKAL

-2035 LADKDYIRRLAE
+2035 LSDKDYIRRLAE

-2111 TKEDEAHGDKV
+2111 TKEDEAHGEKV
-2122 KNEEIEEL
+2122 KSEEIEEL

-2217 KEYDDHI
+2217 KEYDDHV

-2351 VEVCKEVYKMGRREY
+2351 VDVCKEVYKIGRREY

-2410 KVKDKAGNWVGELAL
+2410 KIKDKAGNWVGELAL

-2682 ITDKYGSEAHR
+2682 ITDRYGSEAHR

-2729 GYRVSTALLN
+2729 GYRISTALLN
-2739 MANIPL
+2739 LANIPL
-2745 VIEKTGA
+2745 VIEKTGP

-2799 RIKED
+2799 RMKED

-2809 AASKIK
+2809 AVSKIK

-2829 AETDFMLSLPEWIQT
+2829 AETDFMFSLPEWIQT

-2927 KLIRSFVFW
+2927 RLIRSFIFW
-2936 YLFSPAFEGALRY
+2936 YLFGAAFEGALRY

-2961 FLERLEYSYASN
+2961 FLGRLGYSYASN

-2994 GMYSEGAV
+2994 GMYSDGAV

-3016 TGSVVKSD
+3016 TGSAVKSD

>member
-15 KTVDKVVKNRVD
+15 ETVDKVVKNRVD
-27 RILLGIQP
+27 RILLGVKP

-61 KIGDGISYAAE
+61 KIGDGISYVAD
-72 GIKKTASEWADNR
+72 GIKNTASEWADNR

-104 EKRLQQAHE
+104 EKRLKQAHE

-188 DRGIIVGASPLSMT
+188 DRGIIVGASPLGMT
-202 GEPAVLEETFKTFAN
+202 GEPSVLEETFKTFAN

-251 INKQTKEYEGE
+251 ISKQTKEYEGE

-267 IATEAVKQISM
+267 IATEAVKNISM

-320 SNAGS
+320 SNTGS

-345 EAKKMADREAVM
+345 EAKKMADREAIG
-357 QAAVETGLMTV
+357 QAVVETGLMTT
-368 AYGTLGKVFGKG
+368 AYGTLGRVFGKG
-380 IAKAAIMNASTRNK
+380 IAKAVIMNASTRNK
-394 LLSASRGAMRKYA
+394 LLSAGRGAMRKYA

-430 LISTTDEWLVGKD
+430 LISTTDEWIVGKD
-443 KTIHAKAMWNSA
+443 KTINAKAMWNSA

-480 NYMGL
+480 NYIGL

-501 RENEKNMTNTIL
+501 RENEKNMTSTIL

-554 TEKGREA
+554 TEKGRDA

-589 SGVYMQKVNE
+589 SGIYMQKVNE

-648 TILERDFEEGLE
+648 TILERDFEAGLE

-706 VDLVPVEAGGKNYQT
+706 VDLVPVEAGAKNYRT

-748 KKYGRKPNKKE
+748 KKYGRKPNKRE
-759 LYDIAEKET
+759 LYDIAERET

-864 YKLPIENIVASL
+864 YKLPIENIVALL
-876 QVNRGKVQNYD
+876 QVNHGKVQNYG

-911 MKEPEAI
+911 MKEPEVI

-924 VGSGDNTIDIS
+924 AGSGDNTIDIS
-935 YSAVQHVQNGNHP
+935 YSAVQHIQNGNHP
-948 LTKEKWRDFE
+948 LTTAQWEDFV
-958 ESIGSIEKAEIS
+958 
-970 NKKRN
+970 NN
-975 INGIPILIKIKTPNN
+975 INNISEVYKSDRFHNKEDIPILIKIKTPNN

-995 LDFMENGRVI
+995 LRFTQSGRVF
-1005 LVTVFTNTDK
+1005 LKTAFANTEK
-1015 GIDTWMYKNKSS
+1015 GIDAWIKQNKSS
-1027 QALTA
+1027 RVHPAY
-1032 KIPRLPGQLLGDSQ
+1032 IPGSSGQLLENSQ
-1046 TLQNQSSDN
+1046 TLQNRSSGK
-1055 AGDLSISTIQK
+1055 AGDFSISTIQK
-1066 ELGIVKKEK
+1066 ELGIVKKEEYNQPVNADVNPDEK
-1075 YYQRLSPYKAE
+1075 VKIVDLTNTYKPGITKKELVQLLRNMAKE
-1086 SYTADELETTA
+1086 GTTFTSADEKAILS
-1097 TITGKEFGEY
+1097 ILPKNVRHVVYSSMRVVPYRVQKIRKQGIQS
-1107 TDIKDL
+1107 IKDL
-1113 RAKALTYY
+1113 VNHSVLIESTPNTKRTK
-1121 KEHLQGT
+1121 KP
-1128 FAHNDL
+1128 DV
-1134 LGDIR
+1134 
-1139 LSDEVV
+1139 EVYHRFYV
-1145 AAEEVPGDV
+1145 PVKVGEQVYAVRIVAEERNGTLNLSPKELTLYDV
-1154 KLTGK
+1154 IIEKRPI
-1159 GKKEM
+1159 
-1164 SYASGNPFKLLAVV
+1164 SASGAGSPVNR
-1178 HLKDIISNANII
+1178 
-1190 AITKSQKEKH
+1190 T
-1200 NGWMFYYL
+1200 NGSFF
-1208 HSAID
+1208 
-1213 TPDGKQYVVV
+1213 
-1223 TVADKGKGTVDYY
+1223 TV
-1236 NHNIFTLSAYKAI
+1236 S
-1249 EKATGETSGKG
+1249 
-1260 FTKTPK
+1260 
-1266 KSHEVASSIH
+1266 
-1276 SIYEAEEIY
+1276 
-1285 KRDKNFDKN
+1285 
-1294 LVALHNISAE
+1294 
-1304 NLGKAIKLGGFP
+1304 
-1316 VPSIAVTKKQTP
+1316 
-1328 YTKFGEITLIMDKN
+1328 
-1342 VANPER
+1342 
-1348 ENVYTRD
+1348 
-1355 VWTTTFPQI
+1355 
-1364 LRKPIQ
+1364 
-1370 KVLIPLT
+1370 
-1377 KDFDVAEKETGL
+1377 
-1389 ANKASYVEVLNSW
+1389 
-1402 SEADAYAKLKDA
+1402 
-1414 LHSPL
+1414 
-1419 GKYVY
+1419 
-1424 LKSISKAPDIIYRK
+1424 
-1438 NYQGNQVVDDSVL
+1438 
-1451 KEEIENK
+1451 
-1458 IADKDVQKGYDGWVE
+1458 
-1473 NITSTALDFPKIKVG
+1473 
-1488 RKKLPMT
+1488 
-1495 LDNLVSAMKGNTQNK
+1495 
-1510 QKNILGGMSIGN
+1510 
-1522 VIAAGG
+1522 
-1528 KTVKNIK
+1528 IK
-1535 ELHKEVD
+1535 ELLQNVKDMKNMPYYQKKEQY
-1542 KTLAPEKD
+1542 
-1550 TAGAY
+1550 AGAY
-1555 ESVKEQVDNIITDI
+1555 DEAEAKLAQDEAEFSQSIDLFMDGKLKGGNVKVMTTPLVMKLVGAEILPVETSTTVLSKILHGKHSNELDENIVKQIPRALTDPVAVFQ
-1569 ISHAKDKNDFQ
+1569 SKTKKGRLVVALELKDKNKSPIVVPFALDISSNPVDTSNGYYMNFITSEYGKDYKGRP
-1580 NIGNAA
+1580 NIKWFYDEINAGRMCYGNKKKLTELLGTAGLYLPQPPK
-1586 SVLVDVQQKKM
+1586 SNKLLLDVQSVPNETDLVKLKNENPEYYQKK
-1597 SLSSALNKH
+1597 
-1606 HFEVTPEE
+1606 
-1614 LKELQGKVSE
+1614 
-1624 VTNAIENLPV
+1624 
-1634 NYFEA
+1634 
-1639 KPNRAVGFNE
+1639 
-1649 VKAAVIPKGMPKEM
+1649 
-1663 KDFLSAQGII
+1663 
-1673 VNEYDPEQDGHREQV
+1673 EQ
-1688 TNEAQEKAGM
+1688 
-1698 YFQSANQNEDKYAG
+1698 YAG

-2013 GGSIEEQIKNFEKT
+2013 GGSIEEQVKNFEKT

-2035 LADKDYIRRLAE
+2035 LSDKDYIRGLAE

-2111 TKEDEAHGDKV
+2111 TKEDEAHGEKV
-2122 KNEEIEEL
+2122 KSEEIEEL

-2140 LNEAAASLYYTPTDL
+2140 LNEAAASLYYTPSDL

-2217 KEYDDHI
+2217 KEYDDHV

-2337 TNIRDLPVVDFDEL
+2337 TNIRDLTVVDFDEL
-2351 VEVCKEVYKMGRREY
+2351 VQVCKEVYKMGRREY
-2366 EGNTFA
+2366 EGNTFT

-2385 EIIVDKMGISFENPK
+2385 EIIIDKMGISFENPK

-2410 KVKDKAGNWVGELAL
+2410 KIKDKAGNWVGELAL

-2559 RNIVQNSLYGVPL
+2559 RNIVQNALYGVPL

-2621 HTFNIGMGSTKK
+2621 NTFNIGMGSTKK

-2729 GYRVSTALLN
+2729 GYRISTALLN

-2745 VIEKTGA
+2745 VIEKTGP

-2809 AASKIK
+2809 AVSKIK

-2829 AETDFMLSLPEWIQT
+2829 AETDFMFSLPEWIQT

-2868 RKADKIV
+2868 RRADKIV

-2927 KLIRSFVFW
+2927 RLIRSFIFW
-2936 YLFSPAFEGALRY
+2936 YLFGAAFEGALRY
-2949 LIDQATGNDKYT
+2949 LVDQATGNDKYT
-2961 FLERLEYSYASN
+2961 FLERLGYSYASN

-2994 GMYSEGAV
+2994 GMYSDGAV

-3016 TGSVVKSD
+3016 TGSAVKSD
-3024 NKDWIDVGQAA
+3024 HKDWIDVGQAA

>member
-15 KTVDKVVKNRVD
+15 ETVDKVVKNRVD

-72 GIKKTASEWADNR
+72 GIKKTASEWADKR
-85 LQNMS
+85 LRNMS

-104 EKRLQQAHE
+104 EKRLKQAHE

-239 ITIDEMNNRIEK
+239 MTIDEMNNRIEK

-262 SIPGI
+262 SLPGI

-278 MSTQMLRSA
+278 TSTQMLRSA

-368 AYGTLGKVFGKG
+368 AYGTLGKAFGKG

-443 KTIHAKAMWNSA
+443 KTMNAKAMWNSA
-455 VNAMFE
+455 VSAMFE

-573 EQIDSAVKDGS
+573 EQVDSAVKDGS

-706 VDLVPVEAGGKNYQT
+706 IDLVPVEAGAKNYRT

-748 KKYGRKPNKKE
+748 KKYGRKPNKRE
-759 LYDIAEKET
+759 LYEIAERET

-796 ETFEQLEGYI
+796 ETFEQLEDYI

-864 YKLPIENIVASL
+864 YRLPIENIVALL
-876 QVNRGKVQNYD
+876 QVNHGKVQNYG

-902 TLSEFVEKV
+902 TLSGFVEKV
-911 MKEPEAI
+911 MKEPEVI

-924 VGSGDNTIDIS
+924 AGSGDNTIDIS
-935 YSAVQHVQNGNHP
+935 YSAVQHVQNGDHP
-948 LTKEKWRDFE
+948 LTPTQWEDFANNIVKISEAYKSKRSTSKEE
-958 ESIGSIEKAEIS
+958 T
-970 NKKRN
+970 
-975 INGIPILIKIKTPNN
+975 PILIKIKTPNN

-995 LDFMENGRVI
+995 LKFTQSGRVF
-1005 LVTVFTNTDK
+1005 LKTAFANTEK
-1015 GIDTWMYKNKSS
+1015 GIDAWIKQNKSS
-1027 QALTA
+1027 RVHPAYT
-1032 KIPRLPGQLLGDSQ
+1032 PGSSGQLLENSQ
-1046 TLQNQSSDN
+1046 TLQNRSSSN
-1055 AGDLSISTIQK
+1055 AEDFSISTIQK
-1066 ELGIVKKEK
+1066 ELGIVKKEE
-1075 YYQRLSPYKAE
+1075 YRQ
-1086 SYTADELETTA
+1086 TASEAKLTKDEAAWSKNIDALEKGDVIKGSIHVMDTPLVMQMVG
-1097 TITGKEFGEY
+1097 IKNLPIRIDVSKLNKIKNDHPEMTGTVLKQ
-1107 TDIKDL
+1107 IP
-1113 RAKALTYY
+1113 RALTNPVMIAMS
-1121 KEHLQGT
+1121 KTVPGR
-1128 FAHNDL
+1128 
-1134 LGDIR
+1134 I
-1139 LSDEVV
+1139 VV
-1145 AAEEVPGDV
+1145 ALGVKGENGVNVVVPFILNAD
-1154 KLTGK
+1154 KK
-1159 GKKEM
+1159 GIK
-1164 SYASGNPFKLLAVV
+1164 
-1178 HLKDIISNANII
+1178 ANII
-1190 AITKSQKEKH
+1190 ASAYSRKKASA
-1200 NGWMFYYL
+1200 FY
-1208 HSAID
+1208 AID
-1213 TPDGKQYVVV
+1213 HQWFINNVNGGGLLYADRSRLPTLLGLNKKNT
-1223 TVADKGKGTVDYY
+1223 TVLLKRAAVQFRLRNKSNSGISV
-1236 NHNIFTLSAYKAI
+1236 NRILN
-1249 EKATGETSGKG
+1249 ETDLVKL
-1260 FTKTPK
+1260 
-1266 KSHEVASSIH
+1266 
-1276 SIYEAEEIY
+1276 
-1285 KRDKNFDKN
+1285 KN
-1294 LVALHNISAE
+1294 E
-1304 NLGKAIKLGGFP
+1304 
-1316 VPSIAVTKKQTP
+1316 
-1328 YTKFGEITLIMDKN
+1328 
-1342 VANPER
+1342 NPE
-1348 ENVYTRD
+1348 YY
-1355 VWTTTFPQI
+1355 
-1364 LRKPIQ
+1364 Q
-1370 KVLIPLT
+1370 K
-1377 KDFDVAEKETGL
+1377 
-1389 ANKASYVEVLNSW
+1389 
-1402 SEADAYAKLKDA
+1402 
-1414 LHSPL
+1414 
-1419 GKYVY
+1419 
-1424 LKSISKAPDIIYRK
+1424 
-1438 NYQGNQVVDDSVL
+1438 
-1451 KEEIENK
+1451 KEE
-1458 IADKDVQKGYDGWVE
+1458 
-1473 NITSTALDFPKIKVG
+1473 
-1488 RKKLPMT
+1488 
-1495 LDNLVSAMKGNTQNK
+1495 
-1510 QKNILGGMSIGN
+1510 
-1522 VIAAGG
+1522 
-1528 KTVKNIK
+1528 
-1535 ELHKEVD
+1535 
-1542 KTLAPEKD
+1542 
-1550 TAGAY
+1550 
-1555 ESVKEQVDNIITDI
+1555 
-1569 ISHAKDKNDFQ
+1569 
-1580 NIGNAA
+1580 
-1586 SVLVDVQQKKM
+1586 
-1597 SLSSALNKH
+1597 
-1606 HFEVTPEE
+1606 
-1614 LKELQGKVSE
+1614 
-1624 VTNAIENLPV
+1624 
-1634 NYFEA
+1634 
-1639 KPNRAVGFNE
+1639 
-1649 VKAAVIPKGMPKEM
+1649 
-1663 KDFLSAQGII
+1663 
-1673 VNEYDPEQDGHREQV
+1673 
-1688 TNEAQEKAGM
+1688 
-1698 YFQSANQNEDKYAG
+1698 YAG

-1950 QNFETRQ
+1950 QNFETRE

-2013 GGSIEEQIKNFEKT
+2013 GGSIEEQVKNFEKT

-2035 LADKDYIRRLAE
+2035 LSDKDYIRRLAE

-2111 TKEDEAHGDKV
+2111 TKEDETHGDKV
-2122 KNEEIEEL
+2122 KSEEIEEL

-2140 LNEAAASLYYTPTDL
+2140 LNEAAASLYYTPIDL

-2372 GENGKLLSFSDAA
+2372 GENGKRLSFSDAA

-2410 KVKDKAGNWVGELAL
+2410 KIKDKAGNWVGELAL

-2481 DKIYKLTEDVD
+2481 DKIYKLTEDAG

-2572 GKVPGQTIVLSNGR
+2572 GKVPGQTIVLTNGR

-2621 HTFNIGMGSTKK
+2621 NTFNIGMGSTKK
-2633 RAEGSGGQ
+2633 RAESSGGQ

-2682 ITDKYGSEAHR
+2682 ITDRYGSEAHR

-2745 VIEKTGA
+2745 VIEKTGP

-2809 AASKIK
+2809 VVSKIK

-2829 AETDFMLSLPEWIQT
+2829 AETDFMFSLPEWIQT

-2861 EIEKEAV
+2861 EIDKEAV

-2912 FIRGGYDIVDGKGPG
+2912 FIRGGYDIVDGKGPR
-2927 KLIRSFVFW
+2927 KLIRSFIFW
-2936 YLFSPAFEGALRY
+2936 YLFGPAFEGALRY
-2949 LIDQATGNDKYT
+2949 LVDQATGNDKYT
-2961 FLERLEYSYASN
+2961 FLERLGYSYASN

-2994 GMYSEGAV
+2994 GMYSDGAV

-3016 TGSVVKSD
+3016 TGSAVKSD

>member
-15 KTVDKVVKNRVD
+15 ETVDKVVKNRVD

-72 GIKKTASEWADNR
+72 GIKNTASEWADNR
-85 LQNMS
+85 LRNMS

-202 GEPAVLEETFKTFAN
+202 GEPSVLEETFKTFAN

-239 ITIDEMNNRIEK
+239 MTIDEMNNRIEK

-262 SIPGI
+262 SLPGI

-430 LISTTDEWLVGKD
+430 LISTTDEWIVGKD
-443 KTIHAKAMWNSA
+443 KTMNAKAMWNSA

-573 EQIDSAVKDGS
+573 EQVDSAVKDGS

-648 TILERDFEEGLE
+648 TILERDFETGPE

-706 VDLVPVEAGGKNYQT
+706 VDLVPVEAGAKNYRT

-748 KKYGRKPNKKE
+748 KKYGRKPNKRE

-796 ETFEQLEGYI
+796 ETFEQLEDYI
-806 NGLDTK
+806 NGLDAK

-864 YKLPIENIVASL
+864 YRLPIENIVALL
-876 QVNRGKVQNYD
+876 QVNHGKAKNYG
-887 TDKSYGQAMYRSKEN
+887 TDKSYGQAMFDVRRAGINNLSDFYKRIKDRKEKGEAPN
-902 TLSEFVEKV
+902 KIKYTDKNGVTYAEFQVTHAVNEHLLNIEELNDIEKHIGEIYDCAISDWAQGEYKGRFNGKSVIGRIDGELSSYYVCLEFTPDGQIWFKTAA
-911 MKEPEAI
+911 K
-918 GKAYYR
+918 G
-924 VGSGDNTIDIS
+924 
-935 YSAVQHVQNGNHP
+935 
-948 LTKEKWRDFE
+948 TKEGIHKKIE
-958 ESIGSIEKAEIS
+958 ERSAGRLSS
-970 NKKRN
+970 SKKKMQGTTGHN
-975 INGIPILIKIKTPNN
+975 L
-990 TFGAV
+990 
-995 LDFMENGRVI
+995 
-1005 LVTVFTNTDK
+1005 
-1015 GIDTWMYKNKSS
+1015 SS
-1027 QALTA
+1027 
-1032 KIPRLPGQLLGDSQ
+1032 
-1046 TLQNQSSDN
+1046 
-1055 AGDLSISTIQK
+1055 SISTIQK
-1066 ELGIVKKEK
+1066 ELGIVKKEE
-1075 YYQRLSPYKAE
+1075 YRQKASE
-1086 SYTADELETTA
+1086 TKLTEDEAAFSHNVDLFMDGELKGGNVKVMTTPLVMKLVGAEILPVYIHQNILAKILKHGKKVDGIHGHADEMDADTL
-1097 TITGKEFGEY
+1097 KQ
-1107 TDIKDL
+1107 L
-1113 RAKALTYY
+1113 PKALT
-1121 KEHLQGT
+1121 
-1128 FAHNDL
+1128 D
-1134 LGDIR
+1134 
-1139 LSDEVV
+1139 
-1145 AAEEVPGDV
+1145 P
-1154 KLTGK
+1154 
-1159 GKKEM
+1159 M
-1164 SYASGNPFKLLAVV
+1164 
-1178 HLKDIISNANII
+1178 
-1190 AITKSQKEKH
+1190 AI
-1200 NGWMFYYL
+1200 
-1208 HSAID
+1208 
-1213 TPDGKQYVVV
+1213 V
-1223 TVADKGKGTVDYY
+1223 
-1236 NHNIFTLSAYKAI
+1236 
-1249 EKATGETSGKG
+1249 
-1260 FTKTPK
+1260 
-1266 KSHEVASSIH
+1266 
-1276 SIYEAEEIY
+1276 
-1285 KRDKNFDKN
+1285 
-1294 LVALHNISAE
+1294 
-1304 NLGKAIKLGGFP
+1304 
-1316 VPSIAVTKKQTP
+1316 
-1328 YTKFGEITLIMDKN
+1328 
-1342 VANPER
+1342 
-1348 ENVYTRD
+1348 
-1355 VWTTTFPQI
+1355 
-1364 LRKPIQ
+1364 
-1370 KVLIPLT
+1370 
-1377 KDFDVAEKETGL
+1377 
-1389 ANKASYVEVLNSW
+1389 
-1402 SEADAYAKLKDA
+1402 
-1414 LHSPL
+1414 
-1419 GKYVY
+1419 
-1424 LKSISKAPDIIYRK
+1424 
-1438 NYQGNQVVDDSVL
+1438 
-1451 KEEIENK
+1451 ENK
-1458 IADKDVQKGYDGWVE
+1458 GRTVV
-1473 NITSTALDFPKIKVG
+1473 ITSL
-1488 RKKLPMT
+1488 
-1495 LDNLVSAMKGNTQNK
+1495 
-1510 QKNILGGMSIGN
+1510 
-1522 VIAAGG
+1522 
-1528 KTVKNIK
+1528 
-1535 ELHKEVD
+1535 
-1542 KTLAPEKD
+1542 
-1550 TAGAY
+1550 
-1555 ESVKEQVDNIITDI
+1555 
-1569 ISHAKDKNDFQ
+1569 KDKNRDTIIVPFVLEKKIKEEKYYAA
-1580 NIGNAA
+1580 NLIGSAYGKKSNQWILDKILGNLLYINKKRTDDWRITSGLQLPIEAA
-1586 SVLVDVQQKKM
+1586 ESSSPFDKFTVPNESDLVKLKNENPEYYQKK
-1597 SLSSALNKH
+1597 
-1606 HFEVTPEE
+1606 EE
-1614 LKELQGKVSE
+1614 
-1624 VTNAIENLPV
+1624 
-1634 NYFEA
+1634 
-1639 KPNRAVGFNE
+1639 
-1649 VKAAVIPKGMPKEM
+1649 
-1663 KDFLSAQGII
+1663 
-1673 VNEYDPEQDGHREQV
+1673 
-1688 TNEAQEKAGM
+1688 
-1698 YFQSANQNEDKYAG
+1698 YAG

-2035 LADKDYIRRLAE
+2035 LSDKDYIRRLAE
-2047 EKMESEEGKAKL
+2047 DKMESEEGKAKL

-2111 TKEDEAHGDKV
+2111 TKEDEAHGEKV
-2122 KNEEIEEL
+2122 KSEEIEEL

-2140 LNEAAASLYYTPTDL
+2140 LNEAAASLYYTPADL
-2155 KQEARAFLYGK
+2155 KQEARTFLYGK

-2410 KVKDKAGNWVGELAL
+2410 KIKDKAGNWVGELAL

-2670 YKLLARKDVAEA
+2670 YKLLVRKDVAEA

-2809 AASKIK
+2809 AVSKIK

-2829 AETDFMLSLPEWIQT
+2829 AETDFMFSLPEWIQT

-2927 KLIRSFVFW
+2927 KLIRSFIFW
-2936 YLFSPAFEGALRY
+2936 YLFGPAFEGALRY
-2949 LIDQATGNDKYT
+2949 LVDQATGNDKYT
-2961 FLERLEYSYASN
+2961 FLERLGYSYASN

-3016 TGSVVKSD
+3016 TGSAVKSD

>member
-15 KTVDKVVKNRVD
+15 ETVDNVVRNRVD
-27 RILLGIQP
+27 RILLGIKP

-47 IDTTPHTEPKNIAQ
+47 IDTTPHTEPKNVAQ
-61 KIGDGISYAAE
+61 KIGDGISYVAD

-202 GEPAVLEETFKTFAN
+202 GEPSVLEETFKTFAN

-262 SIPGI
+262 SLPGI
-267 IATEAVKQISM
+267 IATETVKNISM

-300 AGAPLVGAALVAT
+300 VGAPLVGAALVAT

-368 AYGTLGKVFGKG
+368 AYGSLGKVFGKG

-443 KTIHAKAMWNSA
+443 KTINAKAMWNSA

-480 NYMGL
+480 NYLGL

-520 IFKISPNI
+520 IFKISPKV

-554 TEKGREA
+554 TKKGREA

-573 EQIDSAVKDGS
+573 EQVDSAVKDGS

-706 VDLVPVEAGGKNYQT
+706 VDLVPVEAGAKNYQT
-721 GEIDTT
+721 GEIETT

-737 SNNEAWYSDAW
+737 SNNETWYSDAW
-748 KKYGRKPNKKE
+748 KKYGRKPNKRE
-759 LYDIAEKET
+759 LYDIAERET

-776 YTEEERKQALG
+776 YTEEERKQALD

-796 ETFEQLEGYI
+796 ETFEQLEDYI

-876 QVNRGKVQNYD
+876 QINDIGVNGYRQAMFDVRKAGIVSID
-887 TDKSYGQAMYRSKEN
+887 TFYNRVTAGVKKGESPTKIKYTSQSGVTYAGDRMVHIIKHGFSKEDIIDLDKSMNNLYDPVFTTWQDGNFEGQHRGDHILAKVKGDHGNYYVVLSFSKN
-902 TLSEFVEKV
+902 GIVW
-911 MKEPEAI
+911 
-918 GKAYYR
+918 
-924 VGSGDNTIDIS
+924 IDT
-935 YSAVQHVQNGNHP
+935 AV
-948 LTKEKWRDFE
+948 KEKDGGIYKKE
-958 ESIGSIEKAEIS
+958 IED
-970 NKKRN
+970 KRARRLTDETAASSSHHLT
-975 INGIPILIKIKTPNN
+975 PI
-990 TFGAV
+990 
-995 LDFMENGRVI
+995 
-1005 LVTVFTNTDK
+1005 
-1015 GIDTWMYKNKSS
+1015 
-1027 QALTA
+1027 
-1032 KIPRLPGQLLGDSQ
+1032 
-1046 TLQNQSSDN
+1046 
-1055 AGDLSISTIQK
+1055 SISTIQK

-1139 LSDEVV
+1139 LSDE
-1145 AAEEVPGDV
+1145 AITKDGEPGDV

-1159 GKKEM
+1159 GKKKM
-1164 SYASGNPFKLLAVV
+1164 SYASGNPFKLLAVI
-1178 HLKDIISNANII
+1178 HLKDIISDANII
-1190 AITKSQKEKH
+1190 SIAKSQKEKH

-1223 TVADKGKGTVDYY
+1223 TVADKGEGSVDYY
-1236 NHNIFTLSAYKAI
+1236 NHNVFTLSAYKAI
-1249 EKATGETSGKG
+1249 EKATGETSSKG
-1260 FTKTPK
+1260 FTKTPQ

-1402 SEADAYAKLKDA
+1402 SEADAYVKLKDA

-1458 IADKDVQKGYDGWVE
+1458 IADKDVQKGYDSWVE

-1535 ELHKEVD
+1535 ELHKEAD

-1586 SVLVDVQQKKM
+1586 SVLVDVQKKKM

-1614 LKELQGKVSE
+1614 LKDLQGKVSE

-1808 QNPRDKEW
+1808 QNPRDKEL

-1845 AFRRFKKWMISI
+1845 AFRRFKKWMISV

-2013 GGSIEEQIKNFEKT
+2013 GGSIEEQVKNFEKT

-2035 LADKDYIRRLAE
+2035 LSDKDYIRRLAE

-2111 TKEDEAHGDKV
+2111 TKEDEEHGDKV

-2410 KVKDKAGNWVGELAL
+2410 KIKDKAGNWVGELAL

-2682 ITDKYGSEAHR
+2682 ITDRYGSEAHR

-2729 GYRVSTALLN
+2729 GYRISTALLN
-2739 MANIPL
+2739 LANIPL
-2745 VIEKTGA
+2745 VIEKTGP

-2799 RIKED
+2799 RMKED

-2809 AASKIK
+2809 AVSKIK

-2829 AETDFMLSLPEWIQT
+2829 AETDFMFSLPEWIQT

-2927 KLIRSFVFW
+2927 KLIRSFIFW
-2936 YLFSPAFEGALRY
+2936 YLFGAAFEGALRY
-2949 LIDQATGNDKYT
+2949 LVDQATGNDKYT
-2961 FLERLEYSYASN
+2961 FLGRLGYSYASN

-2994 GMYSEGAV
+2994 GMYSDGAV

-3016 TGSVVKSD
+3016 TGSAVKSD

>member
-15 KTVDKVVKNRVD
+15 ETVDKVVKNRVD

-104 EKRLQQAHE
+104 EKRLKQAHE

-188 DRGIIVGASPLSMT
+188 DRGIIVGASPLGMT
-202 GEPAVLEETFKTFAN
+202 GEPSVLEETFKTFAN

-226 KISEIGYKAKNGE
+226 KISEIGYQARNGE

-267 IATEAVKQISM
+267 IATETVKNISM

-300 AGAPLVGAALVAT
+300 VGAPLAGAALVAT

-320 SNAGS
+320 SNTGS

-345 EAKKMADREAVM
+345 EAKKMADREAIG
-357 QAAVETGLMTV
+357 QAVVETVLMKI
-368 AYGTLGKVFGKG
+368 AYGTLGKAFGKG

-407 AKEAAKQYVKGTAAE
+407 VKEAAKQYVKGTAEE
-422 VAEEGWQD
+422 VAEEGLQD

-443 KTIHAKAMWNSA
+443 KTMNAKAMWNSA
-455 VNAMFE
+455 VSAMFE

-480 NYMGL
+480 NYIGL

-501 RENEKNMTNTIL
+501 RENEKNMTSTIL

-520 IFKISPNI
+520 IFKISPKI

-706 VDLVPVEAGGKNYQT
+706 IDLVPVEAGAKNYQT

-748 KKYGRKPNKKE
+748 KKYGRKPNKRE
-759 LYDIAEKET
+759 LYDIAERET

-796 ETFEQLEGYI
+796 ETFEQLEDYI

-876 QVNRGKVQNYD
+876 QVNRGKVQNYG
-887 TDKSYGQAMYRSKEN
+887 TDKSYEQAMFDVRKAGIVSLSQFHERIEKGEAEGKEVN
-902 TLSEFVEKV
+902 KIKYTDDNGVTYAESYVRHAVEKH
-911 MKEPEAI
+911 
-918 GKAYYR
+918 G
-924 VGSGDNTIDIS
+924 
-935 YSAVQHVQNGNHP
+935 
-948 LTKEKWRDFE
+948 LTKENLEDIE
-958 ESIGSIEKAEIS
+958 QNINSIYGVDIS
-970 NKKRN
+970 NWGEGDYKGKF
-975 INGIPILIKIKTPNN
+975 NGITIIGRVDGKLSSYYVCLEFTPEGNVWFKTAAKGTKEGINSKIKERAAGRLSSSIKKTQ
-990 TFGAV
+990 GA
-995 LDFMENGRVI
+995 
-1005 LVTVFTNTDK
+1005 
-1015 GIDTWMYKNKSS
+1015 
-1027 QALTA
+1027 A
-1032 KIPRLPGQLLGDSQ
+1032 GQSLS
-1046 TLQNQSSDN
+1046 
-1055 AGDLSISTIQK
+1055 SISTIQK
-1066 ELGIVKKEK
+1066 ELGIVKKEEYNQPVNADVDPDEK
-1075 YYQRLSPYKAE
+1075 VRIVDLTNTYKPGITKKELVQLLRNMAKEGATFTSADEKAILSILPTSKQVRHIVYSSVKVLTQKEEKTRIKSIESIGTLIRHSVLIESEQNQKKTKKPDVEMYHRFYVPVKVGEQVYAVRIVAEERNGTLNLLPKELNLYDVIIEKRPIPTSGIGYPVGGPNGSFSTVTIKEMLQNVKDMENMPYYQ
-1086 SYTADELETTA
+1086 
-1097 TITGKEFGEY
+1097 
-1107 TDIKDL
+1107 
-1113 RAKALTYY
+1113 
-1121 KEHLQGT
+1121 
-1128 FAHNDL
+1128 
-1134 LGDIR
+1134 
-1139 LSDEVV
+1139 
-1145 AAEEVPGDV
+1145 
-1154 KLTGK
+1154 
-1159 GKKEM
+1159 KKEE
-1164 SYASGNPFKLLAVV
+1164 Y
-1178 HLKDIISNANII
+1178 
-1190 AITKSQKEKH
+1190 
-1200 NGWMFYYL
+1200 
-1208 HSAID
+1208 
-1213 TPDGKQYVVV
+1213 
-1223 TVADKGKGTVDYY
+1223 
-1236 NHNIFTLSAYKAI
+1236 
-1249 EKATGETSGKG
+1249 
-1260 FTKTPK
+1260 
-1266 KSHEVASSIH
+1266 
-1276 SIYEAEEIY
+1276 
-1285 KRDKNFDKN
+1285 
-1294 LVALHNISAE
+1294 
-1304 NLGKAIKLGGFP
+1304 
-1316 VPSIAVTKKQTP
+1316 
-1328 YTKFGEITLIMDKN
+1328 
-1342 VANPER
+1342 
-1348 ENVYTRD
+1348 
-1355 VWTTTFPQI
+1355 
-1364 LRKPIQ
+1364 
-1370 KVLIPLT
+1370 
-1377 KDFDVAEKETGL
+1377 
-1389 ANKASYVEVLNSW
+1389 
-1402 SEADAYAKLKDA
+1402 
-1414 LHSPL
+1414 
-1419 GKYVY
+1419 
-1424 LKSISKAPDIIYRK
+1424 
-1438 NYQGNQVVDDSVL
+1438 
-1451 KEEIENK
+1451 
-1458 IADKDVQKGYDGWVE
+1458 
-1473 NITSTALDFPKIKVG
+1473 
-1488 RKKLPMT
+1488 
-1495 LDNLVSAMKGNTQNK
+1495 
-1510 QKNILGGMSIGN
+1510 
-1522 VIAAGG
+1522 
-1528 KTVKNIK
+1528 
-1535 ELHKEVD
+1535 
-1542 KTLAPEKD
+1542 
-1550 TAGAY
+1550 AGAY
-1555 ESVKEQVDNIITDI
+1555 DEAEAKLAQDEAAFSHNVDLFMDGKLKSGNVKVMTTPLVMKLVGAEILPVETSTTVLSKLLHGKHSNELDENIVKQIPRALTDPVAVFQ
-1569 ISHAKDKNDFQ
+1569 SKTKKGRLVVALELKDKNKSPIVVPFALDISSNPVDTSNGYYMNFITSAYGKDYKGRP
-1580 NIGNAA
+1580 NIKWFYDEINAGRMCYGNKKKLTKLLGTAGLYLPQPPKSNKLLLDIQ
-1586 SVLVDVQQKKM
+1586 SVPNETDLVKLKNENPEYYQKK
-1597 SLSSALNKH
+1597 
-1606 HFEVTPEE
+1606 
-1614 LKELQGKVSE
+1614 
-1624 VTNAIENLPV
+1624 
-1634 NYFEA
+1634 
-1639 KPNRAVGFNE
+1639 
-1649 VKAAVIPKGMPKEM
+1649 
-1663 KDFLSAQGII
+1663 
-1673 VNEYDPEQDGHREQV
+1673 EQ
-1688 TNEAQEKAGM
+1688 
-1698 YFQSANQNEDKYAG
+1698 YAG

-1808 QNPRDKEW
+1808 QNPRDKEL

-1845 AFRRFKKWMISI
+1845 AFRRFKKWMISV

-2013 GGSIEEQIKNFEKT
+2013 GGSIEEQVKNFEKT

-2035 LADKDYIRRLAE
+2035 LSDKEYIRRLAE

-2090 KDVKNTAWKVIYE
+2090 KDVKNTAWKVIYK

-2111 TKEDEAHGDKV
+2111 TKEDEAHGEKV
-2122 KNEEIEEL
+2122 KSEEIEEL

-2309 DVLSVMEGQS
+2309 DVLSIMEGQS

-2410 KVKDKAGNWVGELAL
+2410 KIKDKAGNWVGELAL

-2621 HTFNIGMGSTKK
+2621 NTFNIGMGSTKK

-2809 AASKIK
+2809 AVSKIK

-2829 AETDFMLSLPEWIQT
+2829 AETDFMFSLPEWIQT

-2868 RKADKIV
+2868 RRADKIV

-2927 KLIRSFVFW
+2927 KLIRSFIFW
-2936 YLFSPAFEGALRY
+2936 YLFGAAFEGALRY

-2961 FLERLEYSYASN
+2961 FLGRLGYSYASN

-2994 GMYSEGAV
+2994 GMYSDGAV

-3016 TGSVVKSD
+3016 TGSAVKSD

>member
-15 KTVDKVVKNRVD
+15 ETVDKVVKNRVD

-85 LQNMS
+85 LRNMS

-202 GEPAVLEETFKTFAN
+202 GEPSVLEETFKTFAN

-267 IATEAVKQISM
+267 IATETVKQISM

-300 AGAPLVGAALVAT
+300 VGAPLAGAALVAT

-357 QAAVETGLMTV
+357 QAAVETGLITV
-368 AYGTLGKVFGKG
+368 AYGSLGKVFGKG

-455 VNAMFE
+455 VSAMFE

-706 VDLVPVEAGGKNYQT
+706 VDLVPVEAGAKNYQT

-748 KKYGRKPNKKE
+748 KKYGRKPNKRE
-759 LYDIAEKET
+759 LYDIAERET

-796 ETFEQLEGYI
+796 ETFEQLEDYI

-876 QVNRGKVQNYD
+876 QINDSGVNGYRQAMFDVRKAGIVSID
-887 TDKSYGQAMYRSKEN
+887 TFYNRVTAGVKKGESPTKIKYTSQSGVTYAGDRMVHIIKHGFSKEDIIDLDKSMNNLYDPVFTTWQDGNFEGQHRGDHILAKVKGDHGNYYVVLSFSKN
-902 TLSEFVEKV
+902 GIVW
-911 MKEPEAI
+911 
-918 GKAYYR
+918 
-924 VGSGDNTIDIS
+924 IDT
-935 YSAVQHVQNGNHP
+935 AV
-948 LTKEKWRDFE
+948 KEKDGGIYKKE
-958 ESIGSIEKAEIS
+958 IED
-970 NKKRN
+970 KRARRLTDETAASSSHHLT
-975 INGIPILIKIKTPNN
+975 PI
-990 TFGAV
+990 
-995 LDFMENGRVI
+995 
-1005 LVTVFTNTDK
+1005 
-1015 GIDTWMYKNKSS
+1015 
-1027 QALTA
+1027 
-1032 KIPRLPGQLLGDSQ
+1032 
-1046 TLQNQSSDN
+1046 
-1055 AGDLSISTIQK
+1055 SISTIQK
-1066 ELGIVKKEK
+1066 ELGIVKKEEYNQK
-1075 YYQRLSPYKAE
+1075 AYHGSPYTFDRFDLGAIGTGEGRQAHGWGLYFAKDRKVAANYRILKDHDMNYKGQPIGKLRDDLE
-1086 SYTADELETTA
+1086 SKKDWDKLTIVDDFINEQDISRMDMSNYEEDTVHWFKKEIYPNIERQSSLLQVDIPDNEYLLNKDAPLSKQSQKVKEGIVEYYKSRPDDYIAISADELGDET
-1097 TITGKEFGEY
+1097 GDSF
-1107 TDIKDL
+1107 
-1113 RAKALTYY
+1113 Y
-1121 KEHLQGT
+1121 KEVVLQMKREGSNT
-1128 FAHNDL
+1128 PEKDASL
-1134 LGDIR
+1134 LLNKLGIKGLAYHGGRDGQCF
-1139 LSDEVV
+1139 VV
-1145 AAEEVPGDV
+1145 
-1154 KLTGK
+1154 
-1159 GKKEM
+1159 
-1164 SYASGNPFKLLAVV
+1164 
-1178 HLKDIISNANII
+1178 
-1190 AITKSQKEKH
+1190 
-1200 NGWMFYYL
+1200 
-1208 HSAID
+1208 
-1213 TPDGKQYVVV
+1213 
-1223 TVADKGKGTVDYY
+1223 
-1236 NHNIFTLSAYKAI
+1236 
-1249 EKATGETSGKG
+1249 
-1260 FTKTPK
+1260 
-1266 KSHEVASSIH
+1266 
-1276 SIYEAEEIY
+1276 
-1285 KRDKNFDKN
+1285 FDD
-1294 LVALHNISAE
+1294 
-1304 NLGKAIKLGGFP
+1304 KAIKTINRYNQTVNRNIVSEAKLAQDEAAFSHNVDLFMDGKLKSGNVKVMTTPLVMKLIGAEILP
-1316 VPSIAVTKKQTP
+1316 VETSTTVLSKLLHGKHSNELDENIVKQIPRALTDPVAVFQSKTKK
-1328 YTKFGEITLIMDKN
+1328 GRLV
-1342 VANPER
+1342 VA
-1348 ENVYTRD
+1348 
-1355 VWTTTFPQI
+1355 
-1364 LRKPIQ
+1364 L
-1370 KVLIPLT
+1370 
-1377 KDFDVAEKETGL
+1377 
-1389 ANKASYVEVLNSW
+1389 
-1402 SEADAYAKLKDA
+1402 
-1414 LHSPL
+1414 
-1419 GKYVY
+1419 
-1424 LKSISKAPDIIYRK
+1424 
-1438 NYQGNQVVDDSVL
+1438 
-1451 KEEIENK
+1451 
-1458 IADKDVQKGYDGWVE
+1458 
-1473 NITSTALDFPKIKVG
+1473 
-1488 RKKLPMT
+1488 
-1495 LDNLVSAMKGNTQNK
+1495 
-1510 QKNILGGMSIGN
+1510 
-1522 VIAAGG
+1522 
-1528 KTVKNIK
+1528 
-1535 ELHKEVD
+1535 EL
-1542 KTLAPEKD
+1542 
-1550 TAGAY
+1550 
-1555 ESVKEQVDNIITDI
+1555 
-1569 ISHAKDKNDFQ
+1569 KDKNKSPIVVPFALDISSNPVDTSNGYYMNFITSAYGKDYKGRP
-1580 NIGNAA
+1580 NIKWFYDEINAGRMCYGNKKKLTELLGTAGLYLPQPPKSNELLLDIQ
-1586 SVLVDVQQKKM
+1586 SVPNETDLVKLKNENPEYYQQK
-1597 SLSSALNKH
+1597 
-1606 HFEVTPEE
+1606 EE
-1614 LKELQGKVSE
+1614 
-1624 VTNAIENLPV
+1624 
-1634 NYFEA
+1634 
-1639 KPNRAVGFNE
+1639 
-1649 VKAAVIPKGMPKEM
+1649 
-1663 KDFLSAQGII
+1663 
-1673 VNEYDPEQDGHREQV
+1673 
-1688 TNEAQEKAGM
+1688 
-1698 YFQSANQNEDKYAG
+1698 YAG

-1808 QNPRDKEW
+1808 QNPRDKEL

-1845 AFRRFKKWMISI
+1845 AFRRFKKWMISV

-2035 LADKDYIRRLAE
+2035 LSDKDYIRRLAE
-2047 EKMESEEGKAKL
+2047 EKMESEEGKVKL

-2111 TKEDEAHGDKV
+2111 TKEDEAHGEKV
-2122 KNEEIEEL
+2122 KSEEIEAL

-2140 LNEAAASLYYTPTDL
+2140 LNEAAASLYYTPADL

-2289 PLDGAGNP
+2289 PLDGTGNP

-2528 AIMNALEK
+2528 AIMNALET

-2799 RIKED
+2799 RMKED

-2809 AASKIK
+2809 AVSKIK

-2829 AETDFMLSLPEWIQT
+2829 AETDFMFSLPEWIQT

-2927 KLIRSFVFW
+2927 RLIRSFIFW

-2961 FLERLEYSYASN
+2961 FLGRLGYSYVSN

-2994 GMYSEGAV
+2994 GMYSDGAV

-3016 TGSVVKSD
+3016 TGSAVKSD

>member
-15 KTVDKVVKNRVD
+15 ETVDKVVKNRVD

-113 IGDPLGLPAQMLV
+113 IGDHLGLPAQMLV

-202 GEPAVLEETFKTFAN
+202 GEPSVLEETFKTFAN

-226 KISEIGYKAKNGE
+226 QISEIGYKAKNGE

-267 IATEAVKQISM
+267 IATETVKQISM

-300 AGAPLVGAALVAT
+300 VGAPLVGAALVAT

-443 KTIHAKAMWNSA
+443 KTINAKAMWNSA

-480 NYMGL
+480 NYLGL

-513 KERDSNA
+513 KERDGNA
-520 IFKISPNI
+520 IFKISPDV

-706 VDLVPVEAGGKNYQT
+706 VDLVPVEAGTKNYQT
-721 GEIDTT
+721 GEIETA

-748 KKYGRKPNKKE
+748 KKYGRKPNKRE
-759 LYDIAEKET
+759 LYDIAERET

-796 ETFEQLEGYI
+796 ETFEQLEDYI

-827 VYLPTIEALKNAPA
+827 VYMPTIEALKNAPA

-864 YKLPIENIVASL
+864 YNLPIENIVALL
-876 QVNRGKVQNYD
+876 QVNHGKAENYG
-887 TDKSYGQAMYRSKEN
+887 TDKSYGQAMFDVRKAGIDNLSDFYKRIKDRKEKGEAPN
-902 TLSEFVEKV
+902 KIKYTDKNGVTYAEFQVTHAVNEHLLNIEELNDIEKHIGEIYDCAISDWAQGEYKGRFNGKSVIGRIDGELSSYYVCLEFTLDGQIWFKTAA
-911 MKEPEAI
+911 K
-918 GKAYYR
+918 G
-924 VGSGDNTIDIS
+924 
-935 YSAVQHVQNGNHP
+935 
-948 LTKEKWRDFE
+948 TKEGIHKKIE
-958 ESIGSIEKAEIS
+958 ERSAGRLSSSKKKMQGTTGHNLSSSI
-970 NKKRN
+970 
-975 INGIPILIKIKTPNN
+975 
-990 TFGAV
+990 F
-995 LDFMENGRVI
+995 
-1005 LVTVFTNTDK
+1005 
-1015 GIDTWMYKNKSS
+1015 
-1027 QALTA
+1027 
-1032 KIPRLPGQLLGDSQ
+1032 
-1046 TLQNQSSDN
+1046 
-1055 AGDLSISTIQK
+1055 TIQK
-1066 ELGIVKKEK
+1066 ELGIVKKEEYNQPVNADVNPDEK
-1075 YYQRLSPYKAE
+1075 VNIVDLTNTYKPGITKKELVQLLRNMAKE
-1086 SYTADELETTA
+1086 GTTFTSADEKAILS
-1097 TITGKEFGEY
+1097 ILPKNVRHVVYSSMKDVPYRVQKVRKQGIQS
-1107 TDIKDL
+1107 IKDL
-1113 RAKALTYY
+1113 VNHSVLIESTPNTKRIQKPDVEMYHRFYVPVKVGGQVYAVR
-1121 KEHLQGT
+1121 
-1128 FAHNDL
+1128 
-1134 LGDIR
+1134 I
-1139 LSDEVV
+1139 V
-1145 AAEEVPGDV
+1145 AEERNGKLNLVPKELTLYDV
-1154 KLTGK
+1154 IIEKRPISAPGAGSPVNRTNGSFSTVTIKEMLQNVK
-1159 GKKEM
+1159 DMENMPYYQKKEE
-1164 SYASGNPFKLLAVV
+1164 Y
-1178 HLKDIISNANII
+1178 
-1190 AITKSQKEKH
+1190 
-1200 NGWMFYYL
+1200 
-1208 HSAID
+1208 
-1213 TPDGKQYVVV
+1213 
-1223 TVADKGKGTVDYY
+1223 
-1236 NHNIFTLSAYKAI
+1236 
-1249 EKATGETSGKG
+1249 
-1260 FTKTPK
+1260 
-1266 KSHEVASSIH
+1266 
-1276 SIYEAEEIY
+1276 
-1285 KRDKNFDKN
+1285 
-1294 LVALHNISAE
+1294 
-1304 NLGKAIKLGGFP
+1304 
-1316 VPSIAVTKKQTP
+1316 
-1328 YTKFGEITLIMDKN
+1328 
-1342 VANPER
+1342 
-1348 ENVYTRD
+1348 
-1355 VWTTTFPQI
+1355 
-1364 LRKPIQ
+1364 
-1370 KVLIPLT
+1370 
-1377 KDFDVAEKETGL
+1377 
-1389 ANKASYVEVLNSW
+1389 
-1402 SEADAYAKLKDA
+1402 
-1414 LHSPL
+1414 
-1419 GKYVY
+1419 
-1424 LKSISKAPDIIYRK
+1424 
-1438 NYQGNQVVDDSVL
+1438 
-1451 KEEIENK
+1451 
-1458 IADKDVQKGYDGWVE
+1458 
-1473 NITSTALDFPKIKVG
+1473 
-1488 RKKLPMT
+1488 
-1495 LDNLVSAMKGNTQNK
+1495 
-1510 QKNILGGMSIGN
+1510 
-1522 VIAAGG
+1522 
-1528 KTVKNIK
+1528 
-1535 ELHKEVD
+1535 
-1542 KTLAPEKD
+1542 
-1550 TAGAY
+1550 AGAY
-1555 ESVKEQVDNIITDI
+1555 DEAEAKLAQDEAAFSHNVDLFMDGKLKSGNVKVMTTPLVMKLVGAEILPVETSTTVLSKLLHGKHSNELDENIVKQIPRALTDPVSVFQSKTKKGRLVVALEL
-1569 ISHAKDKNDFQ
+1569 KDKNKSPIVVPFALDISSNPVDTSNGYYMNFITSAYGKDYKGRP
-1580 NIGNAA
+1580 NIKWFYDEINAGRMCYGNKKKLTKLLGTAGLYLPQPPKSNKLLLDIQ
-1586 SVLVDVQQKKM
+1586 SVPNETDLVKLKNENPEYYQKK
-1597 SLSSALNKH
+1597 
-1606 HFEVTPEE
+1606 
-1614 LKELQGKVSE
+1614 
-1624 VTNAIENLPV
+1624 
-1634 NYFEA
+1634 
-1639 KPNRAVGFNE
+1639 
-1649 VKAAVIPKGMPKEM
+1649 
-1663 KDFLSAQGII
+1663 
-1673 VNEYDPEQDGHREQV
+1673 EQ
-1688 TNEAQEKAGM
+1688 
-1698 YFQSANQNEDKYAG
+1698 YAG

-2013 GGSIEEQIKNFEKT
+2013 GGSIEEQVKNFEKT

-2035 LADKDYIRRLAE
+2035 LSDKDYIRRLAE

-2122 KNEEIEEL
+2122 KSEEIEEL

-2140 LNEAAASLYYTPTDL
+2140 LNEAAASLYYTPADL

-2217 KEYDDHI
+2217 KEYDDHV

-2410 KVKDKAGNWVGELAL
+2410 KIKDKAGNWVGELAL

-2621 HTFNIGMGSTKK
+2621 NTFNIGMGSTKK

-2729 GYRVSTALLN
+2729 GYRISTALLN

-2745 VIEKTGA
+2745 VIEKTGP

-2809 AASKIK
+2809 TASKIK

-2829 AETDFMLSLPEWIQT
+2829 AETDFMFSLPEWIQT

-2927 KLIRSFVFW
+2927 KLIRSFIFW
-2936 YLFSPAFEGALRY
+2936 YLFGAAFEGALRY
-2949 LIDQATGNDKYT
+2949 LVDQATGNDKYT
-2961 FLERLEYSYASN
+2961 FLGRLGYSYASN

-3016 TGSVVKSD
+3016 TGSAVKSD

>member
-15 KTVDKVVKNRVD
+15 ETVDNVVRNRVD

-202 GEPAVLEETFKTFAN
+202 GEPSVLEETFKTFAN

-267 IATEAVKQISM
+267 IATETVKQISM

-300 AGAPLVGAALVAT
+300 VGAPLAGAALVAT

-430 LISTTDEWLVGKD
+430 LISTTDEWIVGKD
-443 KTIHAKAMWNSA
+443 ETMNAKAMWNSA

-480 NYMGL
+480 NYLGL

-573 EQIDSAVKDGS
+573 EQVDSAVKDGS

-589 SGVYMQKVNE
+589 SGIYMQKVNE

-706 VDLVPVEAGGKNYQT
+706 IDLVPVEAGAKNYQT

-748 KKYGRKPNKKE
+748 KKYGRKPNKRE
-759 LYDIAEKET
+759 LYDIAERET

-841 KVAEAKRESAF
+841 RVAEAKRESAF
-852 IYARMVDNFAEM
+852 IYARMVDNFAGM
-864 YKLPIENIVASL
+864 YKLPIENIVALL
-876 QVNRGKVQNYD
+876 QVNQGKVQNYG

-902 TLSEFVEKV
+902 TLSGFVEKV

-935 YSAVQHVQNGNHP
+935 YSAVQHIQNGDHP
-948 LTKEKWRDFE
+948 LTPTQWEDFANNIVKISEAYKSKRSTGKEE
-958 ESIGSIEKAEIS
+958 
-970 NKKRN
+970 
-975 INGIPILIKIKTPNN
+975 IPILIKIKTPNN

-995 LDFMENGRVI
+995 LKFTQSGRVF
-1005 LVTVFTNTDK
+1005 LKTAFANTEK
-1015 GIDTWMYKNKSS
+1015 GIDAWIKQNKSS
-1027 QALTA
+1027 RVHPAYT
-1032 KIPRLPGQLLGDSQ
+1032 PGSSGQLLENSQ
-1046 TLQNQSSDN
+1046 TLQNRSSSN
-1055 AGDLSISTIQK
+1055 AEDFSISTIQK
-1066 ELGIVKKEK
+1066 ELGIVKKEE
-1075 YYQRLSPYKAE
+1075 YNQPVN
-1086 SYTADELETTA
+1086 ADVNP
-1097 TITGKEFGEY
+1097 
-1107 TDIKDL
+1107 D
-1113 RAKALTYY
+1113 
-1121 KEHLQGT
+1121 
-1128 FAHNDL
+1128 
-1134 LGDIR
+1134 
-1139 LSDEVV
+1139 
-1145 AAEEVPGDV
+1145 EEVRIVDLTNTYKPG
-1154 KLTGK
+1154 TT
-1159 GKKEM
+1159 KKELVQ
-1164 SYASGNPFKLLAVV
+1164 LLR
-1178 HLKDIISNANII
+1178 N
-1190 AITKSQKEKH
+1190 
-1200 NGWMFYYL
+1200 M
-1208 HSAID
+1208 
-1213 TPDGKQYVVV
+1213 
-1223 TVADKGKGTVDYY
+1223 
-1236 NHNIFTLSAYKAI
+1236 
-1249 EKATGETSGKG
+1249 
-1260 FTKTPK
+1260 
-1266 KSHEVASSIH
+1266 
-1276 SIYEAEEIY
+1276 
-1285 KRDKNFDKN
+1285 
-1294 LVALHNISAE
+1294 
-1304 NLGKAIKLGGFP
+1304 
-1316 VPSIAVTKKQTP
+1316 
-1328 YTKFGEITLIMDKN
+1328 
-1342 VANPER
+1342 
-1348 ENVYTRD
+1348 
-1355 VWTTTFPQI
+1355 
-1364 LRKPIQ
+1364 
-1370 KVLIPLT
+1370 
-1377 KDFDVAEKETGL
+1377 AEKEIKFTS
-1389 ANKASYVEVLNSW
+1389 ADEKAIL
-1402 SEADAYAKLKDA
+1402 
-1414 LHSPL
+1414 
-1419 GKYVY
+1419 
-1424 LKSISKAPDIIYRK
+1424 
-1438 NYQGNQVVDDSVL
+1438 SVL
-1451 KEEIENK
+1451 PKN
-1458 IADKDVQKGYDGWVE
+1458 VRHVVY
-1473 NITSTALDFPKIKVG
+1473 SSMKIKSTQKQRI
-1488 RKKLPMT
+1488 RKQ
-1495 LDNLVSAMKGNTQNK
+1495 GIQ
-1510 QKNILGGMSIGN
+1510 SIGN
-1522 VIAAGG
+1522 LLNHSVLIESEVNQKKVQKPDVEMYHRFYIPVKVGDQIYAVRIVAEERRGKLHLSPKELDVYDVIIEKRPISLAGVG
-1528 KTVKNIK
+1528 SPVIRTNGSFSTITIK
-1535 ELHKEVD
+1535 EMLKNV
-1542 KTLAPEKD
+1542 KD
-1550 TAGAY
+1550 M
-1555 ESVKEQVDNIITDI
+1555 
-1569 ISHAKDKNDFQ
+1569 KNKPYY
-1580 NIGNAA
+1580 
-1586 SVLVDVQQKKM
+1586 QQK
-1597 SLSSALNKH
+1597 
-1606 HFEVTPEE
+1606 
-1614 LKELQGKVSE
+1614 
-1624 VTNAIENLPV
+1624 
-1634 NYFEA
+1634 
-1639 KPNRAVGFNE
+1639 
-1649 VKAAVIPKGMPKEM
+1649 
-1663 KDFLSAQGII
+1663 
-1673 VNEYDPEQDGHREQV
+1673 
-1688 TNEAQEKAGM
+1688 
-1698 YFQSANQNEDKYAG
+1698 DKYAG

-1908 DTGIDYTK
+1908 DTRIDYTK

-1983 NLFPTKEMWNKAL
+1983 NLFPTKEMWSKAL

-2013 GGSIEEQIKNFEKT
+2013 GGSIEEQVKNFEKM

-2035 LADKDYIRRLAE
+2035 LSNKDYIRRLAE

-2111 TKEDEAHGDKV
+2111 TKEDEVHGDKV

-2130 KLQIAGIQNG
+2130 KLKIAGIQNG

-2185 RKAAEAMKE
+2185 RKAAKAMKE

-2366 EGNTFA
+2366 EGNTFT

-2385 EIIVDKMGISFENPK
+2385 EIIIDKMGISFENPK

-2410 KVKDKAGNWVGELAL
+2410 KIKDKAGNWVGELAL

-2729 GYRVSTALLN
+2729 GYRISTALLN

-2745 VIEKTGA
+2745 VIEKTGP

-2799 RIKED
+2799 RVKED

-2809 AASKIK
+2809 AVSKIK

-2829 AETDFMLSLPEWIQT
+2829 AETDFMFSLPEWIQT

-2927 KLIRSFVFW
+2927 KLIRSFIFW
-2936 YLFSPAFEGALRY
+2936 YLFPTAFEGALRY

-2961 FLERLEYSYASN
+2961 FLGRLGYSFASN
-2973 GPVSGLPVARDVV
+2973 GPVGGIPVARDVV

-2994 GMYSEGAV
+2994 GMYSDGAV

-3016 TGSVVKSD
+3016 TGSAVKSD

>member
-15 KTVDKVVKNRVD
+15 ETVDKVVKNRVD
-27 RILLGIQP
+27 RILSGIQP

-104 EKRLQQAHE
+104 EKRLKQAHE

-239 ITIDEMNNRIEK
+239 MTIEEMNNRIEK
-251 INKQTKEYEGE
+251 VNKQTKEYEGK

-267 IATEAVKQISM
+267 IATETVKQISM

-300 AGAPLVGAALVAT
+300 VGAPLAGAALVAT

-320 SNAGS
+320 SNTGS

-357 QAAVETGLMTV
+357 QAVVETGLMTV
-368 AYGTLGKVFGKG
+368 AYGSLGKVFGKG
-380 IAKAAIMNASTRNK
+380 IAKAAIMNAATRNK
-394 LLSASRGAMRKYA
+394 LLSAGRGAMRKYA
-407 AKEAAKQYVKGTAAE
+407 AKESAKQYVKGTAAE

-430 LISTTDEWLVGKD
+430 LISTADEWLVGKD
-443 KTIHAKAMWNSA
+443 KTINAKAMWNSA
-455 VNAMFE
+455 VSAMFE

-573 EQIDSAVKDGS
+573 EQVDSAVKDGS

-666 IFAEGMDD
+666 IFAEGMDN

-706 VDLVPVEAGGKNYQT
+706 VDLVPVEAGAKNYQT

-748 KKYGRKPNKKE
+748 KKYGRKPNKRE

-827 VYLPTIEALKNAPA
+827 VYRPTIEALKNAPA

-852 IYARMVDNFAEM
+852 IYARMVDNFADM

-876 QVNRGKVQNYD
+876 QVNHGKVENYD

-924 VGSGDNTIDIS
+924 VGSEDNTIDIS
-935 YSAVQHVQNGNHP
+935 YSAVQHVQNGDHP
-948 LTKEKWRDFE
+948 LTRGEWEDFANNIGKISEAYKSKRSTSKEE
-958 ESIGSIEKAEIS
+958 
-970 NKKRN
+970 
-975 INGIPILIKIKTPNN
+975 IPILIKIKTPNN

-995 LDFMENGRVI
+995 LKFTQSGRVF
-1005 LVTVFTNTDK
+1005 LTTAFANTEK
-1015 GIDTWMYKNKSS
+1015 GIDAWIKQNKSS
-1027 QALTA
+1027 RVHPAST
-1032 KIPRLPGQLLGDSQ
+1032 PGSSGQLLENSQ
-1046 TLQNQSSDN
+1046 TLQNRGSGN
-1055 AGDLSISTIQK
+1055 AGDFSISTIQK
-1066 ELGIVKKEK
+1066 ELGIVKKEEYNQPVNADVDPDEK
-1075 YYQRLSPYKAE
+1075 VRIVDLTNTYKPGITKKELVQLLRNMAKE
-1086 SYTADELETTA
+1086 ETKFTSADEKAILS
-1097 TITGKEFGEY
+1097 ILPKNVRHVVYSSMKDVPYRVQKVRKQGIQS
-1107 TDIKDL
+1107 IKDL
-1113 RAKALTYY
+1113 VNHSVLIESTPNTKRIQKPDVEMYHRFYVPVKVEGQVYAVR
-1121 KEHLQGT
+1121 
-1128 FAHNDL
+1128 
-1134 LGDIR
+1134 I
-1139 LSDEVV
+1139 V
-1145 AAEEVPGDV
+1145 AEERNGTLNLVPKELTLYDVIIEKRPISAPGAGSPVNRTNGSFSTVTIKEMLQNVKDV
-1154 KLTGK
+1154 KNMLYYQ
-1159 GKKEM
+1159 KKEE
-1164 SYASGNPFKLLAVV
+1164 Y
-1178 HLKDIISNANII
+1178 
-1190 AITKSQKEKH
+1190 
-1200 NGWMFYYL
+1200 
-1208 HSAID
+1208 
-1213 TPDGKQYVVV
+1213 
-1223 TVADKGKGTVDYY
+1223 
-1236 NHNIFTLSAYKAI
+1236 
-1249 EKATGETSGKG
+1249 
-1260 FTKTPK
+1260 
-1266 KSHEVASSIH
+1266 
-1276 SIYEAEEIY
+1276 
-1285 KRDKNFDKN
+1285 
-1294 LVALHNISAE
+1294 
-1304 NLGKAIKLGGFP
+1304 
-1316 VPSIAVTKKQTP
+1316 
-1328 YTKFGEITLIMDKN
+1328 
-1342 VANPER
+1342 
-1348 ENVYTRD
+1348 
-1355 VWTTTFPQI
+1355 
-1364 LRKPIQ
+1364 
-1370 KVLIPLT
+1370 
-1377 KDFDVAEKETGL
+1377 
-1389 ANKASYVEVLNSW
+1389 
-1402 SEADAYAKLKDA
+1402 
-1414 LHSPL
+1414 
-1419 GKYVY
+1419 
-1424 LKSISKAPDIIYRK
+1424 
-1438 NYQGNQVVDDSVL
+1438 
-1451 KEEIENK
+1451 
-1458 IADKDVQKGYDGWVE
+1458 
-1473 NITSTALDFPKIKVG
+1473 
-1488 RKKLPMT
+1488 
-1495 LDNLVSAMKGNTQNK
+1495 
-1510 QKNILGGMSIGN
+1510 
-1522 VIAAGG
+1522 
-1528 KTVKNIK
+1528 
-1535 ELHKEVD
+1535 
-1542 KTLAPEKD
+1542 
-1550 TAGAY
+1550 AGAY
-1555 ESVKEQVDNIITDI
+1555 DEAEAKLTQDEAAWNRNI
-1569 ISHAKDKNDFQ
+1569 
-1580 NIGNAA
+1580 AA
-1586 SVLVDVQQKKM
+1586 LENGDVIKGSIHVMDTPLVMQMV
-1597 SLSSALNKH
+1597 
-1606 HFEVTPEE
+1606 
-1614 LKELQGKVSE
+1614 G
-1624 VTNAIENLPV
+1624 IENLPIQIDISKLNKIKNDHPEMTASVLKQIPRALTNPIMISMSKTVPGRIVVVLDIKGENGANVIVPFVLNATKKGIKANVIASAYTKEKGKEINHQWFINNV
-1634 NYFEA
+1634 NGDGLLYVDR
-1639 KPNRAVGFNE
+1639 NRLPGLLNLDKKNTTALL
-1649 VKAAVIPKGMPKEM
+1649 KRAAVQFRLRNKSNNGISLSRILNESDLVKLKNENPEYYQKKE
-1663 KDFLSAQGII
+1663 Q
-1673 VNEYDPEQDGHREQV
+1673 
-1688 TNEAQEKAGM
+1688 
-1698 YFQSANQNEDKYAG
+1698 YAG

-1781 MYAPEVMKEYKGT
+1781 MYGPEVMKEYKGT

-1808 QNPRDKEW
+1808 QNPRDKEL

-1916 TEKENVAGWLEDI
+1916 TEKENVADWLEDI

-2035 LADKDYIRRLAE
+2035 LSDKDYIRRLAE

-2111 TKEDEAHGDKV
+2111 TKEDEAHGEKV
-2122 KNEEIEEL
+2122 KSEEIEEL

-2319 PEDIV
+2319 PEDVV

-2337 TNIRDLPVVDFDEL
+2337 TNIRDLPVADFDEL

-2410 KVKDKAGNWVGELAL
+2410 KIKDKAGNWVGELAL

-2739 MANIPL
+2739 VANIPL

-2759 SDMYMSGADKY
+2759 SDMYMNGADKY

-2799 RIKED
+2799 RMKED
-2804 RGTSK
+2804 RETSK
-2809 AASKIK
+2809 AVSKLK

-2861 EIEKEAV
+2861 EIDKEAV

-2927 KLIRSFVFW
+2927 RLIRSFIFW
-2936 YLFSPAFEGALRY
+2936 YLFGAAFEGALRY

-2961 FLERLEYSYASN
+2961 FLERLGYSYASN

-2994 GMYSEGAV
+2994 GMYSDGAV

-3016 TGSVVKSD
+3016 TGSAVKSD

>member
-6 AKSTNIEED
+6 VKSTNIEED
-15 KTVDKVVKNRVD
+15 ETVDKVVKNRVD

-35 INPNTDLRGTPT
+35 INPNTDLRETPT

-72 GIKKTASEWADNR
+72 GIKNTASEWADNR
-85 LQNMS
+85 LRNMS

-202 GEPAVLEETFKTFAN
+202 GEPSVLEETFKTFAN

-226 KISEIGYKAKNGE
+226 QISEIGYKAKNGE
-239 ITIDEMNNRIEK
+239 ITIDEMNNRIKK

-267 IATEAVKQISM
+267 IATETVKQISM

-300 AGAPLVGAALVAT
+300 VGAPLAGAALVAT

-345 EAKKMADREAVM
+345 EAKKMADREAIG
-357 QAAVETGLMTV
+357 QAVVETGLMTT
-368 AYGTLGKVFGKG
+368 AYGTLGRVFGKG
-380 IAKAAIMNASTRNK
+380 IAKAVIMNASTRNK
-394 LLSASRGAMRKYA
+394 LLSAGRGAMRKYA

-430 LISTTDEWLVGKD
+430 LISTADEWLVGKD
-443 KTIHAKAMWNSA
+443 KTMNAKAMWNSA
-455 VNAMFE
+455 VSAMFE

-469 GLPGAVLSGGG
+469 GFPGAVLSGGG
-480 NYMGL
+480 NYIGL

-501 RENEKNMTNTIL
+501 RENEKNMTSTIL

-520 IFKISPNI
+520 IFKISPKI

-589 SGVYMQKVNE
+589 SGIYMQKVNE

-648 TILERDFEEGLE
+648 TILERDFEEGLA

-706 VDLVPVEAGGKNYQT
+706 VDLVPVEAGAKNYQT

-748 KKYGRKPNKKE
+748 KKYGRKPNKRE

-776 YTEEERKQALG
+776 YTEEERKQALD

-806 NGLDTK
+806 NGLNAK

-827 VYLPTIEALKNAPA
+827 VYMPTIEALKNAPA

-852 IYARMVDNFAEM
+852 IYARMVDNFSEM

-876 QVNRGKVQNYD
+876 QVNRGKVQNYG
-887 TDKSYGQAMYRSKEN
+887 TDKSYEQAMFDVRKAGIVSLSQFHERIEKGEAEGKEVN
-902 TLSEFVEKV
+902 KIKYTDDNGVTYAESYVRHAVEKH
-911 MKEPEAI
+911 
-918 GKAYYR
+918 G
-924 VGSGDNTIDIS
+924 
-935 YSAVQHVQNGNHP
+935 
-948 LTKEKWRDFE
+948 LTKENLEDIE
-958 ESIGSIEKAEIS
+958 QNINSIYGVDIS
-970 NKKRN
+970 NWGEGDYKGKF
-975 INGIPILIKIKTPNN
+975 NGITIIGRVDGKLSSYYVCLEFTPEGNVWFKTAAKGTKEGINSKIKERAAGRLSSSIKKTQ
-990 TFGAV
+990 GA
-995 LDFMENGRVI
+995 
-1005 LVTVFTNTDK
+1005 
-1015 GIDTWMYKNKSS
+1015 
-1027 QALTA
+1027 A
-1032 KIPRLPGQLLGDSQ
+1032 GQSLS
-1046 TLQNQSSDN
+1046 
-1055 AGDLSISTIQK
+1055 SISTIQK
-1066 ELGIVKKEK
+1066 ELGIVKKEEYNQPVNADVDPDEK
-1075 YYQRLSPYKAE
+1075 VRIVDLTNTYKPGITKKELVQLLRNMAKEGATFTSADEKAILSILPTSKQVRHIVYSSVKVLTQKEEKTRIKSIESIGTLIRHSVLIESEQNQKKTKKPDVEMYHRFYVPVKVGEQVYAVRIVAEERNGTLNLLPKELNLYDVIIEKRPIPTSGIGYPVGGPNGSFSTVTIKEMLQNVKDMENMPYYQ
-1086 SYTADELETTA
+1086 
-1097 TITGKEFGEY
+1097 
-1107 TDIKDL
+1107 
-1113 RAKALTYY
+1113 
-1121 KEHLQGT
+1121 
-1128 FAHNDL
+1128 
-1134 LGDIR
+1134 
-1139 LSDEVV
+1139 
-1145 AAEEVPGDV
+1145 
-1154 KLTGK
+1154 
-1159 GKKEM
+1159 KKEE
-1164 SYASGNPFKLLAVV
+1164 Y
-1178 HLKDIISNANII
+1178 
-1190 AITKSQKEKH
+1190 
-1200 NGWMFYYL
+1200 
-1208 HSAID
+1208 
-1213 TPDGKQYVVV
+1213 
-1223 TVADKGKGTVDYY
+1223 
-1236 NHNIFTLSAYKAI
+1236 
-1249 EKATGETSGKG
+1249 
-1260 FTKTPK
+1260 
-1266 KSHEVASSIH
+1266 
-1276 SIYEAEEIY
+1276 
-1285 KRDKNFDKN
+1285 
-1294 LVALHNISAE
+1294 
-1304 NLGKAIKLGGFP
+1304 
-1316 VPSIAVTKKQTP
+1316 
-1328 YTKFGEITLIMDKN
+1328 
-1342 VANPER
+1342 
-1348 ENVYTRD
+1348 
-1355 VWTTTFPQI
+1355 
-1364 LRKPIQ
+1364 
-1370 KVLIPLT
+1370 
-1377 KDFDVAEKETGL
+1377 
-1389 ANKASYVEVLNSW
+1389 
-1402 SEADAYAKLKDA
+1402 
-1414 LHSPL
+1414 
-1419 GKYVY
+1419 
-1424 LKSISKAPDIIYRK
+1424 
-1438 NYQGNQVVDDSVL
+1438 
-1451 KEEIENK
+1451 
-1458 IADKDVQKGYDGWVE
+1458 
-1473 NITSTALDFPKIKVG
+1473 
-1488 RKKLPMT
+1488 
-1495 LDNLVSAMKGNTQNK
+1495 
-1510 QKNILGGMSIGN
+1510 
-1522 VIAAGG
+1522 
-1528 KTVKNIK
+1528 
-1535 ELHKEVD
+1535 
-1542 KTLAPEKD
+1542 
-1550 TAGAY
+1550 AGAY
-1555 ESVKEQVDNIITDI
+1555 DEAEAKLAQDEAAFSHNVDLFMDGKLKGGNVKVMTTPLVMKLVGAEILPVETSTTVLSKLLHGKHSNELDENIVKQIPRALTDPVAVFQ
-1569 ISHAKDKNDFQ
+1569 SKTKKGRLVVALELKDKNKSPIVVPFALDISSNPVDTSNGYYMNFITSAYGKNYKGRP
-1580 NIGNAA
+1580 NIKWFYDEINAGRMCYGNKKKLTKLLGTAGLYLPQPPKSNKLLLDIQ
-1586 SVLVDVQQKKM
+1586 SVPNETDLVKLKNENPEYYQKK
-1597 SLSSALNKH
+1597 
-1606 HFEVTPEE
+1606 
-1614 LKELQGKVSE
+1614 
-1624 VTNAIENLPV
+1624 
-1634 NYFEA
+1634 
-1639 KPNRAVGFNE
+1639 
-1649 VKAAVIPKGMPKEM
+1649 
-1663 KDFLSAQGII
+1663 
-1673 VNEYDPEQDGHREQV
+1673 EQ
-1688 TNEAQEKAGM
+1688 
-1698 YFQSANQNEDKYAG
+1698 YAG

-1808 QNPRDKEW
+1808 QNPRDKEL

-1845 AFRRFKKWMISI
+1845 AFRRFKKWMISV

-2013 GGSIEEQIKNFEKT
+2013 GGSIEEQVKNFEKT

-2035 LADKDYIRRLAE
+2035 LSDKEYIRRLAE

-2090 KDVKNTAWKVIYE
+2090 KDVKNTAWKVIYK

-2111 TKEDEAHGDKV
+2111 TKEDEAHGEKV
-2122 KNEEIEEL
+2122 KSEEIEEL

-2351 VEVCKEVYKMGRREY
+2351 VQVCKEVYKMGRREY
-2366 EGNTFA
+2366 EGNTFT

-2410 KVKDKAGNWVGELAL
+2410 KIKDKAGNWVGELAL

-2559 RNIVQNSLYGVPL
+2559 RNIVQNSLYGAPL

-2729 GYRVSTALLN
+2729 GYRISTALLN

-2745 VIEKTGA
+2745 VIEKTGP

-2809 AASKIK
+2809 AVSKIK

-2829 AETDFMLSLPEWIQT
+2829 AETDFMFSLPEWIQT

-2861 EIEKEAV
+2861 EIDKETV

-2927 KLIRSFVFW
+2927 RLIRSFIFW
-2936 YLFSPAFEGALRY
+2936 YLFGAAFEGALRY
-2949 LIDQATGNDKYT
+2949 LVDQATGNDKYT
-2961 FLERLEYSYASN
+2961 FLGRLGYSYASN

-2994 GMYSEGAV
+2994 GMYSDGAV

-3016 TGSVVKSD
+3016 TGSAVKSD

>member
-706 VDLVPVEAGGKNYQT
+706 IDLVPVEAGGKNYQT

-737 SNNEAWYSDAW
+737 SNNEVWYSDAW
-748 KKYGRKPNKKE
+748 KKYGRKPNKRE
-759 LYDIAEKET
+759 LYDIAERET

-796 ETFEQLEGYI
+796 ETFEQLEDYI

-827 VYLPTIEALKNAPA
+827 VYLPTREALKNAPA

-864 YKLPIENIVASL
+864 YKLPIENIVALL
-876 QVNRGKVQNYD
+876 QVNHGKVQNYG
-887 TDKSYGQAMYRSKEN
+887 TDKSYGQAMFDVRKAGVNNLSDFYKRIKDRKE
-902 TLSEFVEKV
+902 KG
-911 MKEPEAI
+911 EAPNKI
-918 GKAYYR
+918 KYTDKNGVTYAE
-924 VGSGDNTIDIS
+924 S
-935 YSAVQHVQNGNHP
+935 YVRHAVDKHG
-948 LTKEKWRDFE
+948 LTKEDLVD
-958 ESIGSIEKAEIS
+958 IEQ
-970 NKKRN
+970 N
-975 INGIPILIKIKTPNN
+975 INNIYGVDISDWGEGDYKGKFNGITIIGRVDGKLSSYYVCLEFTPEGNVWFKTSAKGTKEGINSKIKERSAGRLSSSIKKTQ
-990 TFGAV
+990 GA
-995 LDFMENGRVI
+995 
-1005 LVTVFTNTDK
+1005 
-1015 GIDTWMYKNKSS
+1015 
-1027 QALTA
+1027 A
-1032 KIPRLPGQLLGDSQ
+1032 GQSLS
-1046 TLQNQSSDN
+1046 
-1055 AGDLSISTIQK
+1055 SISTIQK
-1066 ELGIVKKEK
+1066 ELGIVKKEEYNQK
-1075 YYQRLSPYKAE
+1075 AYHGSPYAFDRFDLGAIGTGEGRQAHGWGLYFAKDRKVAANYRILKDHDMNYKGRPIGKLRDDLE
-1086 SYTADELETTA
+1086 SKKDWDKLTIVDDFINEQDISRMDMSNYEEDTVHWFKKEIYPNIERESSLLEVDIPDNEYLLNKDAPLSKQSQKVKKGIVEYYKSRPDDYIAISADELGDET
-1097 TITGKEFGEY
+1097 GDSF
-1107 TDIKDL
+1107 
-1113 RAKALTYY
+1113 Y
-1121 KEHLQGT
+1121 KEVVLQMKREGSNT
-1128 FAHNDL
+1128 PEKDASL
-1134 LGDIR
+1134 LLNKLGIKGLAYHGGRDGQCF
-1139 LSDEVV
+1139 VV
-1145 AAEEVPGDV
+1145 
-1154 KLTGK
+1154 
-1159 GKKEM
+1159 
-1164 SYASGNPFKLLAVV
+1164 
-1178 HLKDIISNANII
+1178 
-1190 AITKSQKEKH
+1190 
-1200 NGWMFYYL
+1200 
-1208 HSAID
+1208 
-1213 TPDGKQYVVV
+1213 
-1223 TVADKGKGTVDYY
+1223 
-1236 NHNIFTLSAYKAI
+1236 
-1249 EKATGETSGKG
+1249 
-1260 FTKTPK
+1260 
-1266 KSHEVASSIH
+1266 
-1276 SIYEAEEIY
+1276 
-1285 KRDKNFDKN
+1285 FDD
-1294 LVALHNISAE
+1294 
-1304 NLGKAIKLGGFP
+1304 KAIKTINRYNQT
-1316 VPSIAVTKKQTP
+1316 VNRSIA
-1328 YTKFGEITLIMDKN
+1328 
-1342 VANPER
+1342 
-1348 ENVYTRD
+1348 
-1355 VWTTTFPQI
+1355 
-1364 LRKPIQ
+1364 
-1370 KVLIPLT
+1370 
-1377 KDFDVAEKETGL
+1377 
-1389 ANKASYVEVLNSW
+1389 
-1402 SEADAYAKLKDA
+1402 SEAKLTQDEVAWSKNIDA
-1414 LHSPL
+1414 LEKGDVIKGAIHVMDTPL
-1419 GKYVY
+1419 VM
-1424 LKSISKAPDIIYRK
+1424 
-1438 NYQGNQVVDDSVL
+1438 QM
-1451 KEEIENK
+1451 
-1458 IADKDVQKGYDGWVE
+1458 
-1473 NITSTALDFPKIKVG
+1473 VG
-1488 RKKLPMT
+1488 
-1495 LDNLVSAMKGNTQNK
+1495 
-1510 QKNILGGMSIGN
+1510 
-1522 VIAAGG
+1522 
-1528 KTVKNIK
+1528 
-1535 ELHKEVD
+1535 
-1542 KTLAPEKD
+1542 
-1550 TAGAY
+1550 
-1555 ESVKEQVDNIITDI
+1555 
-1569 ISHAKDKNDFQ
+1569 
-1580 NIGNAA
+1580 
-1586 SVLVDVQQKKM
+1586 
-1597 SLSSALNKH
+1597 
-1606 HFEVTPEE
+1606 
-1614 LKELQGKVSE
+1614 
-1624 VTNAIENLPV
+1624 IENLPIQIDISKLNKIKNDHPEMTASVLKQIPRALTNPIMISMSKTVPGRIVVVLDIKGENGANVIVPFVLNATKKGIKANVIASAYTKEKGKEINHQWFINNV
-1634 NYFEA
+1634 NGDGLLYVDR
-1639 KPNRAVGFNE
+1639 NRLPGLLNLDKKNTTALL
-1649 VKAAVIPKGMPKEM
+1649 KRAAVQFRLRNKSNNGISLSRILNESDLVKLKNANPEYYQKKE
-1663 KDFLSAQGII
+1663 Q
-1673 VNEYDPEQDGHREQV
+1673 
-1688 TNEAQEKAGM
+1688 
-1698 YFQSANQNEDKYAG
+1698 YAG

-1808 QNPRDKEW
+1808 QNPRDKEL

-2337 TNIRDLPVVDFDEL
+2337 TNIRDLTVVDFDEL

-2528 AIMNALEK
+2528 AIMNALET

-2775 FIFEKSSFMKERATT
+2775 FVFEKSSFMKERATT

-2799 RIKED
+2799 RMKED

-2809 AASKIK
+2809 AVSKIK

-2829 AETDFMLSLPEWIQT
+2829 AETDFMFSLPEWIQT

-2861 EIEKEAV
+2861 EIDKEAV

-2927 KLIRSFVFW
+2927 KLIRSFIFW
-2936 YLFSPAFEGALRY
+2936 YLFGPAFEGALRY
-2949 LIDQATGNDKYT
+2949 LVDQATGNDKYT
-2961 FLERLEYSYASN
+2961 FLERLGYSYASN

-3002 PEVSGLQIIEDIYK
+3002 PEVSGLQMIEDIYK
-3016 TGSVVKSD
+3016 TGSAVKSD

>member
-15 KTVDKVVKNRVD
+15 ETVDKVVKNRVD
-27 RILLGIQP
+27 RILLGVKP

-61 KIGDGISYAAE
+61 KIGDGISYVAD
-72 GIKKTASEWADNR
+72 GIKNTASEWADNR
-85 LQNMS
+85 LRNMS

-98 DPDPDK
+98 DLDPDK
-104 EKRLQQAHE
+104 EKRLKQAHE

-202 GEPAVLEETFKTFAN
+202 GEPSVLEETFKTFAN

-262 SIPGI
+262 SLPGI
-267 IATEAVKQISM
+267 IATETVKQISM

-300 AGAPLVGAALVAT
+300 VGAPLAGAALVAT

-357 QAAVETGLMTV
+357 QAVVETGLMTV
-368 AYGTLGKVFGKG
+368 AYGSLGKVFGKG

-430 LISTTDEWLVGKD
+430 LISTTDEWIVGKD
-443 KTIHAKAMWNSA
+443 KTINAKAMWNSA

-490 EDWTM
+490 EDWTI

-520 IFKISPNI
+520 IFKISPNV

-648 TILERDFEEGLE
+648 TILERDFETGPE

-706 VDLVPVEAGGKNYQT
+706 VDLVPVEAGAKNYRT

-748 KKYGRKPNKKE
+748 KKYGRKPNKRE

-796 ETFEQLEGYI
+796 ETFEQLEDYI
-806 NGLDTK
+806 NGLDAK

-864 YKLPIENIVASL
+864 YRLPIENIVALL
-876 QVNRGKVQNYD
+876 QVNHGKAKNYG
-887 TDKSYGQAMYRSKEN
+887 TDKSYGQAMFDVRRAGINNLSDFYKRIKDRKEKGEAPN
-902 TLSEFVEKV
+902 KIKYTDKNGVTYAEFQVTHAVNEHLLNIEELNDIEKHIGEIYDCAISDWAQGEYKGRFNGKSVIGRIDGELSSYYVCLEFTPDGQIWFKTAA
-911 MKEPEAI
+911 K
-918 GKAYYR
+918 G
-924 VGSGDNTIDIS
+924 
-935 YSAVQHVQNGNHP
+935 
-948 LTKEKWRDFE
+948 TKEGIHKKIE
-958 ESIGSIEKAEIS
+958 ERSAGRLSS
-970 NKKRN
+970 SKKKMQGTTGHN
-975 INGIPILIKIKTPNN
+975 L
-990 TFGAV
+990 
-995 LDFMENGRVI
+995 
-1005 LVTVFTNTDK
+1005 
-1015 GIDTWMYKNKSS
+1015 SS
-1027 QALTA
+1027 
-1032 KIPRLPGQLLGDSQ
+1032 
-1046 TLQNQSSDN
+1046 
-1055 AGDLSISTIQK
+1055 SISTIQK
-1066 ELGIVKKEK
+1066 ELGIVKKEE
-1075 YYQRLSPYKAE
+1075 YRQKASE
-1086 SYTADELETTA
+1086 TKLTEDEAAFSHNVDLFMDGELKGGNVKVMTTPLVMKLVGAEILPVYIHQNILAKILKHGKKVDGIHGHADEMDADTL
-1097 TITGKEFGEY
+1097 KQ
-1107 TDIKDL
+1107 L
-1113 RAKALTYY
+1113 PKALT
-1121 KEHLQGT
+1121 
-1128 FAHNDL
+1128 D
-1134 LGDIR
+1134 
-1139 LSDEVV
+1139 
-1145 AAEEVPGDV
+1145 P
-1154 KLTGK
+1154 
-1159 GKKEM
+1159 M
-1164 SYASGNPFKLLAVV
+1164 
-1178 HLKDIISNANII
+1178 
-1190 AITKSQKEKH
+1190 AI
-1200 NGWMFYYL
+1200 
-1208 HSAID
+1208 
-1213 TPDGKQYVVV
+1213 V
-1223 TVADKGKGTVDYY
+1223 
-1236 NHNIFTLSAYKAI
+1236 
-1249 EKATGETSGKG
+1249 
-1260 FTKTPK
+1260 
-1266 KSHEVASSIH
+1266 
-1276 SIYEAEEIY
+1276 
-1285 KRDKNFDKN
+1285 
-1294 LVALHNISAE
+1294 
-1304 NLGKAIKLGGFP
+1304 
-1316 VPSIAVTKKQTP
+1316 
-1328 YTKFGEITLIMDKN
+1328 
-1342 VANPER
+1342 
-1348 ENVYTRD
+1348 
-1355 VWTTTFPQI
+1355 
-1364 LRKPIQ
+1364 
-1370 KVLIPLT
+1370 
-1377 KDFDVAEKETGL
+1377 
-1389 ANKASYVEVLNSW
+1389 
-1402 SEADAYAKLKDA
+1402 
-1414 LHSPL
+1414 
-1419 GKYVY
+1419 
-1424 LKSISKAPDIIYRK
+1424 
-1438 NYQGNQVVDDSVL
+1438 
-1451 KEEIENK
+1451 ENK
-1458 IADKDVQKGYDGWVE
+1458 GRTVV
-1473 NITSTALDFPKIKVG
+1473 ITSL
-1488 RKKLPMT
+1488 
-1495 LDNLVSAMKGNTQNK
+1495 
-1510 QKNILGGMSIGN
+1510 
-1522 VIAAGG
+1522 
-1528 KTVKNIK
+1528 
-1535 ELHKEVD
+1535 
-1542 KTLAPEKD
+1542 
-1550 TAGAY
+1550 
-1555 ESVKEQVDNIITDI
+1555 
-1569 ISHAKDKNDFQ
+1569 KDKNRDTIIVPFVLEKKIKEEKYYAA
-1580 NIGNAA
+1580 NLIGSAYGKKSNQWILDKILGNLLYINKKRTDDWRITSGLQLPIEAA
-1586 SVLVDVQQKKM
+1586 ESSSPFDKFTVPNESDLVKLKNENPEYYQKK
-1597 SLSSALNKH
+1597 
-1606 HFEVTPEE
+1606 EE
-1614 LKELQGKVSE
+1614 
-1624 VTNAIENLPV
+1624 
-1634 NYFEA
+1634 
-1639 KPNRAVGFNE
+1639 
-1649 VKAAVIPKGMPKEM
+1649 
-1663 KDFLSAQGII
+1663 
-1673 VNEYDPEQDGHREQV
+1673 
-1688 TNEAQEKAGM
+1688 
-1698 YFQSANQNEDKYAG
+1698 YAG

-1753 EEISKENPQM
+1753 EEMSKENPQM

-1836 KAPTKELQG
+1836 KVPTKELQG
-1845 AFRRFKKWMISI
+1845 AFRRFKKWMISV

-2013 GGSIEEQIKNFEKT
+2013 GGSIEEQVKNFEKT

-2035 LADKDYIRRLAE
+2035 LSDKDYIRRLAE

-2111 TKEDEAHGDKV
+2111 TKEDEVHGDKV

-2366 EGNTFA
+2366 EGNTFT

-2459 REKFKEIMNIYPD
+2459 RKKFKEIMNIYPD

-2559 RNIVQNSLYGVPL
+2559 RNIVQNALYGVPL

-2621 HTFNIGMGSTKK
+2621 NTFNIGMGSTKK

-2739 MANIPL
+2739 IANIPL

-2809 AASKIK
+2809 GVSKLK

-2829 AETDFMLSLPEWIQT
+2829 AETDFMFSLPEWIQT

-2861 EIEKEAV
+2861 EIDKEAV

-2912 FIRGGYDIVDGKGPG
+2912 FIRGGYDIVDGKGPR
-2927 KLIRSFVFW
+2927 KLIRSFIFW
-2936 YLFSPAFEGALRY
+2936 YLFGPAFEGALRY
-2949 LIDQATGNDKYT
+2949 LVDQATGNDKYT
-2961 FLERLEYSYASN
+2961 FLERLGYSYASN

-2994 GMYSEGAV
+2994 GMYSDGAV

-3016 TGSVVKSD
+3016 TGSAVKSD

>member
-15 KTVDKVVKNRVD
+15 ETVDKVVKNRVD

-202 GEPAVLEETFKTFAN
+202 GEPSVLEETFKTFAN

-262 SIPGI
+262 SLPGI
-267 IATEAVKQISM
+267 IATETVKQISM

-300 AGAPLVGAALVAT
+300 VGAPLAGAALVAT

-357 QAAVETGLMTV
+357 QAVVETGLMTV
-368 AYGTLGKVFGKG
+368 AYGSLGRVFGKG

-430 LISTTDEWLVGKD
+430 LISTTDEWIVGKD
-443 KTIHAKAMWNSA
+443 KTINAKAMWNSA

-573 EQIDSAVKDGS
+573 EQVDSAVKDGS

-706 VDLVPVEAGGKNYQT
+706 IDLVPVEAGAKNYQT

-748 KKYGRKPNKKE
+748 KKYGRKPNKRE

-796 ETFEQLEGYI
+796 ETFEQLEDYI

-827 VYLPTIEALKNAPA
+827 VYMPTIEALKNAPA

-864 YKLPIENIVASL
+864 YKLPIENIVALL
-876 QVNRGKVQNYD
+876 QVNHGKAENYG
-887 TDKSYGQAMYRSKEN
+887 TDKSYGQAMFDVRRAGINNLSDFYKRIKDRKEKGEAPN
-902 TLSEFVEKV
+902 KIKYTDKNGVTYAEFQVTHAVNEHLLNIEELNDIEKHIGEIYDCAISDWAQGEYKGRFNGKSVIGRIDGELSSYYVCLEFTPDGQIWFKTAA
-911 MKEPEAI
+911 K
-918 GKAYYR
+918 G
-924 VGSGDNTIDIS
+924 
-935 YSAVQHVQNGNHP
+935 
-948 LTKEKWRDFE
+948 TKEGIHKKIE
-958 ESIGSIEKAEIS
+958 ERSAGRLSS
-970 NKKRN
+970 SKKKMQGTTGHN
-975 INGIPILIKIKTPNN
+975 L
-990 TFGAV
+990 
-995 LDFMENGRVI
+995 
-1005 LVTVFTNTDK
+1005 
-1015 GIDTWMYKNKSS
+1015 SS
-1027 QALTA
+1027 
-1032 KIPRLPGQLLGDSQ
+1032 
-1046 TLQNQSSDN
+1046 
-1055 AGDLSISTIQK
+1055 SISTIQK
-1066 ELGIVKKEK
+1066 ELGIVKKEEYNQPVNADVNPDEK
-1075 YYQRLSPYKAE
+1075 VNIVDLTNTYKPGITKKELVQLLRNMAKE
-1086 SYTADELETTA
+1086 GATFTSADEKAILSILPKNVRHVVYSSMKIA
-1097 TITGKEFGEY
+1097 AGQKQRVRKQGIQS
-1107 TDIKDL
+1107 IKDL
-1113 RAKALTYY
+1113 VNHSVLIESAPNTKRTQKPDVEMYHRFYVPVKVGEQIYTVR
-1121 KEHLQGT
+1121 
-1128 FAHNDL
+1128 
-1134 LGDIR
+1134 I
-1139 LSDEVV
+1139 V
-1145 AAEEVPGDV
+1145 AEERNGTLNLSPKELALYDV
-1154 KLTGK
+1154 IIEKRPISLAGADSPVIRTNGSFSTVTIK
-1159 GKKEM
+1159 EMLQNVKDMKNMPYYQKKE
-1164 SYASGNPFKLLAVV
+1164 
-1178 HLKDIISNANII
+1178 
-1190 AITKSQKEKH
+1190 Q
-1200 NGWMFYYL
+1200 
-1208 HSAID
+1208 
-1213 TPDGKQYVVV
+1213 
-1223 TVADKGKGTVDYY
+1223 
-1236 NHNIFTLSAYKAI
+1236 
-1249 EKATGETSGKG
+1249 
-1260 FTKTPK
+1260 
-1266 KSHEVASSIH
+1266 
-1276 SIYEAEEIY
+1276 
-1285 KRDKNFDKN
+1285 
-1294 LVALHNISAE
+1294 
-1304 NLGKAIKLGGFP
+1304 
-1316 VPSIAVTKKQTP
+1316 
-1328 YTKFGEITLIMDKN
+1328 
-1342 VANPER
+1342 
-1348 ENVYTRD
+1348 
-1355 VWTTTFPQI
+1355 
-1364 LRKPIQ
+1364 
-1370 KVLIPLT
+1370 
-1377 KDFDVAEKETGL
+1377 
-1389 ANKASYVEVLNSW
+1389 
-1402 SEADAYAKLKDA
+1402 
-1414 LHSPL
+1414 
-1419 GKYVY
+1419 
-1424 LKSISKAPDIIYRK
+1424 
-1438 NYQGNQVVDDSVL
+1438 
-1451 KEEIENK
+1451 
-1458 IADKDVQKGYDGWVE
+1458 
-1473 NITSTALDFPKIKVG
+1473 
-1488 RKKLPMT
+1488 
-1495 LDNLVSAMKGNTQNK
+1495 
-1510 QKNILGGMSIGN
+1510 
-1522 VIAAGG
+1522 
-1528 KTVKNIK
+1528 
-1535 ELHKEVD
+1535 
-1542 KTLAPEKD
+1542 
-1550 TAGAY
+1550 
-1555 ESVKEQVDNIITDI
+1555 
-1569 ISHAKDKNDFQ
+1569 
-1580 NIGNAA
+1580 
-1586 SVLVDVQQKKM
+1586 
-1597 SLSSALNKH
+1597 
-1606 HFEVTPEE
+1606 
-1614 LKELQGKVSE
+1614 
-1624 VTNAIENLPV
+1624 
-1634 NYFEA
+1634 
-1639 KPNRAVGFNE
+1639 
-1649 VKAAVIPKGMPKEM
+1649 
-1663 KDFLSAQGII
+1663 
-1673 VNEYDPEQDGHREQV
+1673 
-1688 TNEAQEKAGM
+1688 
-1698 YFQSANQNEDKYAG
+1698 YAG

-1808 QNPRDKEW
+1808 KNPRDKEW

-1957 LPEMMETFKEQLIYN
+1957 LPEMMETFKAQLIYN

-2013 GGSIEEQIKNFEKT
+2013 GGSIEEQVKNFEKT

-2035 LADKDYIRRLAE
+2035 LSDKDYIRGLAE

-2111 TKEDEAHGDKV
+2111 TKEDEAHGEKV
-2122 KNEEIEEL
+2122 KSEEIEEL

-2140 LNEAAASLYYTPTDL
+2140 LNEAAASLYYTPADL

-2217 KEYDDHI
+2217 KEYDDHV

-2351 VEVCKEVYKMGRREY
+2351 VQVCKEVYKMGRREY
-2366 EGNTFA
+2366 EGNTFT

-2410 KVKDKAGNWVGELAL
+2410 KIKDKAGNWVGELAL

-2621 HTFNIGMGSTKK
+2621 NTFNIGMGSTKK

-2739 MANIPL
+2739 FANIPL
-2745 VIEKTGA
+2745 VIEKTGP

-2799 RIKED
+2799 RVKED

-2809 AASKIK
+2809 AVSKIK

-2829 AETDFMLSLPEWIQT
+2829 AETDFMFSLPEWIQT

-2861 EIEKEAV
+2861 EIDKEAV

-2912 FIRGGYDIVDGKGPG
+2912 FIRGGYDIVDGKGPR
-2927 KLIRSFVFW
+2927 KLIRSFIFW
-2936 YLFSPAFEGALRY
+2936 YLFGAAFEGALRY
-2949 LIDQATGNDKYT
+2949 LVDQATGNDKYT
-2961 FLERLEYSYASN
+2961 FLGRLGYSYASN

-3016 TGSVVKSD
+3016 TGSAVKSD

>member
-15 KTVDKVVKNRVD
+15 ETVDKVVKNRVD
-27 RILLGIQP
+27 RILLGVKP

-61 KIGDGISYAAE
+61 KIGDGISYVAE

-179 LKKADQILH
+179 LKQADQILH
-188 DRGIIVGASPLSMT
+188 DRGIIVGASPLGMT
-202 GEPAVLEETFKTFAN
+202 GEPSVLEETFKTFAN

-226 KISEIGYKAKNGE
+226 KISEIGYKARNGE

-251 INKQTKEYEGE
+251 ISKQTKEYEGE

-267 IATEAVKQISM
+267 IATETVKNISM

-287 PVGLAAGVGLMTV
+287 PLGLATGVGLMTV
-300 AGAPLVGAALVAT
+300 AGAPLVGTAWLAT
-313 IFYSSLR
+313 IFYSSWR

-345 EAKKMADREAVM
+345 EAKNMAGRDARG
-357 QAAVETGLMTV
+357 QAFVETVLMKI
-368 AYGTLGKVFGKG
+368 AYGTLGKAFGKG

-407 AKEAAKQYVKGTAAE
+407 AKEAAKQYVKGTAEE
-422 VAEEGWQD
+422 VAEEGLQD

-443 KTIHAKAMWNSA
+443 KTMNAKAMWNSA
-455 VNAMFE
+455 VSAMFE

-501 RENEKNMTNTIL
+501 RENEKNMTSTIL

-520 IFKISPNI
+520 IFKISPKI

-554 TEKGREA
+554 TEKGRDA

-589 SGVYMQKVNE
+589 SGIYMQKVNE

-648 TILERDFEEGLE
+648 TILERDFEEGLA

-706 VDLVPVEAGGKNYQT
+706 VDLVPVEAGAKNYQT

-748 KKYGRKPNKKE
+748 KKYGRKPNKRE

-796 ETFEQLEGYI
+796 ETFEQLEDYI

-827 VYLPTIEALKNAPA
+827 VYMPTIEALKNAPA

-876 QVNRGKVQNYD
+876 HINDSGVNGYRQAMFDVKRVGIHSLSSFYNKIIERREAKQKPNKVKYTNKGITFSEERIRHAVVNHQLSLEELDDIENHIEALKQVVKSNWAKGEYPGQYGGISIIGRIDGD
-887 TDKSYGQAMYRSKEN
+887 IKSYYISLNFRKDGSVWFDTAVSGSKEGI
-902 TLSEFVEKV
+902 K
-911 MKEPEAI
+911 KE
-918 GKAYYR
+918 
-924 VGSGDNTIDIS
+924 
-935 YSAVQHVQNGNHP
+935 
-948 LTKEKWRDFE
+948 
-958 ESIGSIEKAEIS
+958 IERRI
-970 NKKRN
+970 
-975 INGIPILIKIKTPNN
+975 
-990 TFGAV
+990 
-995 LDFMENGRVI
+995 
-1005 LVTVFTNTDK
+1005 
-1015 GIDTWMYKNKSS
+1015 
-1027 QALTA
+1027 
-1032 KIPRLPGQLLGDSQ
+1032 
-1046 TLQNQSSDN
+1046 N
-1055 AGDLSISTIQK
+1055 AGMLSPLLKSNDAVSTGLGLSISISTIQK
-1066 ELGIVKKEK
+1066 ELGIVKKEEYNQPVNADVDPDEK
-1075 YYQRLSPYKAE
+1075 VRIVDLTNTYKPGITKKELVQLLRNMAKE
-1086 SYTADELETTA
+1086 GATFTSADEKAILS
-1097 TITGKEFGEY
+1097 ILPKNVRHVVYSSMRVVPYRVQKIRKQGIQS
-1107 TDIKDL
+1107 IKDL
-1113 RAKALTYY
+1113 VNHSVLIESTPNTKRTK
-1121 KEHLQGT
+1121 KP
-1128 FAHNDL
+1128 DV
-1134 LGDIR
+1134 
-1139 LSDEVV
+1139 EVYHRFYV
-1145 AAEEVPGDV
+1145 PVKVGEQVYAVRIVAEERNGTLNLSPKELTLYDV
-1154 KLTGK
+1154 IIEKRPI
-1159 GKKEM
+1159 
-1164 SYASGNPFKLLAVV
+1164 SASGAGSPVNR
-1178 HLKDIISNANII
+1178 
-1190 AITKSQKEKH
+1190 T
-1200 NGWMFYYL
+1200 NGSFF
-1208 HSAID
+1208 
-1213 TPDGKQYVVV
+1213 
-1223 TVADKGKGTVDYY
+1223 TV
-1236 NHNIFTLSAYKAI
+1236 S
-1249 EKATGETSGKG
+1249 
-1260 FTKTPK
+1260 
-1266 KSHEVASSIH
+1266 
-1276 SIYEAEEIY
+1276 
-1285 KRDKNFDKN
+1285 
-1294 LVALHNISAE
+1294 
-1304 NLGKAIKLGGFP
+1304 
-1316 VPSIAVTKKQTP
+1316 
-1328 YTKFGEITLIMDKN
+1328 
-1342 VANPER
+1342 
-1348 ENVYTRD
+1348 
-1355 VWTTTFPQI
+1355 
-1364 LRKPIQ
+1364 
-1370 KVLIPLT
+1370 
-1377 KDFDVAEKETGL
+1377 
-1389 ANKASYVEVLNSW
+1389 
-1402 SEADAYAKLKDA
+1402 
-1414 LHSPL
+1414 
-1419 GKYVY
+1419 
-1424 LKSISKAPDIIYRK
+1424 
-1438 NYQGNQVVDDSVL
+1438 
-1451 KEEIENK
+1451 
-1458 IADKDVQKGYDGWVE
+1458 
-1473 NITSTALDFPKIKVG
+1473 
-1488 RKKLPMT
+1488 
-1495 LDNLVSAMKGNTQNK
+1495 
-1510 QKNILGGMSIGN
+1510 
-1522 VIAAGG
+1522 
-1528 KTVKNIK
+1528 IK
-1535 ELHKEVD
+1535 ELLQNV
-1542 KTLAPEKD
+1542 KD
-1550 TAGAY
+1550 MENMPY
-1555 ESVKEQVDNIITDI
+1555 Y
-1569 ISHAKDKNDFQ
+1569 
-1580 NIGNAA
+1580 
-1586 SVLVDVQQKKM
+1586 QKK
-1597 SLSSALNKH
+1597 
-1606 HFEVTPEE
+1606 EE
-1614 LKELQGKVSE
+1614 
-1624 VTNAIENLPV
+1624 
-1634 NYFEA
+1634 
-1639 KPNRAVGFNE
+1639 
-1649 VKAAVIPKGMPKEM
+1649 
-1663 KDFLSAQGII
+1663 
-1673 VNEYDPEQDGHREQV
+1673 
-1688 TNEAQEKAGM
+1688 
-1698 YFQSANQNEDKYAG
+1698 YAG

-1808 QNPRDKEW
+1808 QNPRDKEL

-1845 AFRRFKKWMISI
+1845 AFRRFKKWMISV

-2035 LADKDYIRRLAE
+2035 LSDKDYIRRLAE

-2090 KDVKNTAWKVIYE
+2090 KDVKNTAWKVIYK

-2111 TKEDEAHGDKV
+2111 TKEDEAHGEKV
-2122 KNEEIEEL
+2122 KSEEIEEL

-2351 VEVCKEVYKMGRREY
+2351 VQVCKEVYKMGRREY
-2366 EGNTFA
+2366 EGNTFT

-2400 LKKLGETKLK
+2400 LKKLEETKLK
-2410 KVKDKAGNWVGELAL
+2410 KIKDKAGNWVGELAL

-2621 HTFNIGMGSTKK
+2621 NTFNIGMGSTKK

-2729 GYRVSTALLN
+2729 GYRISTALLN

-2759 SDMYMSGADKY
+2759 SDIYMSGADKY

-2799 RIKED
+2799 RMKED

-2809 AASKIK
+2809 AVSKIK

-2829 AETDFMLSLPEWIQT
+2829 AETDFMFSLPEWIQT

-2861 EIEKEAV
+2861 EIDKEAV

-2912 FIRGGYDIVDGKGPG
+2912 FIRGGYDIVDGKGPR
-2927 KLIRSFVFW
+2927 KLIRSFIFW
-2936 YLFSPAFEGALRY
+2936 YLFPSAFEGALRY

-2961 FLERLEYSYASN
+2961 FLGRLGYSYASN

-2994 GMYSEGAV
+2994 GMYSDGAV

-3016 TGSVVKSD
+3016 TGSAVKSD

>member
-15 KTVDKVVKNRVD
+15 ETVDNVVKNRVD
-27 RILLGIQP
+27 RILLGIKP

-85 LQNMS
+85 LRNMS

-104 EKRLQQAHE
+104 EKRLKQAHE

-239 ITIDEMNNRIEK
+239 MTIDEMNNRIEK

-443 KTIHAKAMWNSA
+443 KTINAKAMWNSA
-455 VNAMFE
+455 VSAMFE

-573 EQIDSAVKDGS
+573 EQVDSAVKDGS

-648 TILERDFEEGLE
+648 TILERDFETGPE

-706 VDLVPVEAGGKNYQT
+706 VDLVPVEAGAKNYQT

-748 KKYGRKPNKKE
+748 KKYGRKPNKRE

-796 ETFEQLEGYI
+796 ETFEQLEDYI
-806 NGLDTK
+806 NGLNAK

-852 IYARMVDNFAEM
+852 IYARMVDNFSEM
-864 YKLPIENIVASL
+864 YRLPIENIVASL
-876 QVNRGKVQNYD
+876 HINDSGVNGYRQAMFDVKRVGIHSLSSFYNKIIERREAKQKPNKVKYTNKGITFSEERIRHAVVNHQLSLEELDDIENHIEALKQVVKSNWAKGEYPGQYGGISIIGRIDGD
-887 TDKSYGQAMYRSKEN
+887 IKSYYISLNFRKDGSVWFDTAVSGSKEGI
-902 TLSEFVEKV
+902 K
-911 MKEPEAI
+911 KE
-918 GKAYYR
+918 
-924 VGSGDNTIDIS
+924 
-935 YSAVQHVQNGNHP
+935 
-948 LTKEKWRDFE
+948 
-958 ESIGSIEKAEIS
+958 IERRI
-970 NKKRN
+970 
-975 INGIPILIKIKTPNN
+975 
-990 TFGAV
+990 
-995 LDFMENGRVI
+995 
-1005 LVTVFTNTDK
+1005 
-1015 GIDTWMYKNKSS
+1015 
-1027 QALTA
+1027 
-1032 KIPRLPGQLLGDSQ
+1032 
-1046 TLQNQSSDN
+1046 N
-1055 AGDLSISTIQK
+1055 AGMLSPLLKSNDAVSTGLGLSISISTIQK
-1066 ELGIVKKEK
+1066 ELGIVKKKEYNQPVNADVDPDEK
-1075 YYQRLSPYKAE
+1075 VRIVDLTNTYKPGITKKELVQLLRNMAKE
-1086 SYTADELETTA
+1086 GATFTSADEKAILSILPKNVRHVVYSSMKIA
-1097 TITGKEFGEY
+1097 AGQKQRVRKQGIQS
-1107 TDIKDL
+1107 IKDL
-1113 RAKALTYY
+1113 VNHSVLIESTPNTKRTQKPDVEMYHRFYVPVKVGEQIYTVR
-1121 KEHLQGT
+1121 
-1128 FAHNDL
+1128 
-1134 LGDIR
+1134 I
-1139 LSDEVV
+1139 V
-1145 AAEEVPGDV
+1145 AEERNGTLNLSPKELALYDV
-1154 KLTGK
+1154 IIEKRPISLAGADSPVIRTNGSFSTVTIK
-1159 GKKEM
+1159 EMLQNVKDMKNMPYYQKKE
-1164 SYASGNPFKLLAVV
+1164 
-1178 HLKDIISNANII
+1178 
-1190 AITKSQKEKH
+1190 E
-1200 NGWMFYYL
+1200 
-1208 HSAID
+1208 
-1213 TPDGKQYVVV
+1213 
-1223 TVADKGKGTVDYY
+1223 
-1236 NHNIFTLSAYKAI
+1236 
-1249 EKATGETSGKG
+1249 
-1260 FTKTPK
+1260 
-1266 KSHEVASSIH
+1266 
-1276 SIYEAEEIY
+1276 
-1285 KRDKNFDKN
+1285 
-1294 LVALHNISAE
+1294 
-1304 NLGKAIKLGGFP
+1304 
-1316 VPSIAVTKKQTP
+1316 
-1328 YTKFGEITLIMDKN
+1328 
-1342 VANPER
+1342 
-1348 ENVYTRD
+1348 
-1355 VWTTTFPQI
+1355 
-1364 LRKPIQ
+1364 
-1370 KVLIPLT
+1370 
-1377 KDFDVAEKETGL
+1377 
-1389 ANKASYVEVLNSW
+1389 
-1402 SEADAYAKLKDA
+1402 
-1414 LHSPL
+1414 
-1419 GKYVY
+1419 
-1424 LKSISKAPDIIYRK
+1424 
-1438 NYQGNQVVDDSVL
+1438 
-1451 KEEIENK
+1451 
-1458 IADKDVQKGYDGWVE
+1458 
-1473 NITSTALDFPKIKVG
+1473 
-1488 RKKLPMT
+1488 
-1495 LDNLVSAMKGNTQNK
+1495 
-1510 QKNILGGMSIGN
+1510 
-1522 VIAAGG
+1522 
-1528 KTVKNIK
+1528 
-1535 ELHKEVD
+1535 
-1542 KTLAPEKD
+1542 
-1550 TAGAY
+1550 
-1555 ESVKEQVDNIITDI
+1555 
-1569 ISHAKDKNDFQ
+1569 
-1580 NIGNAA
+1580 
-1586 SVLVDVQQKKM
+1586 
-1597 SLSSALNKH
+1597 
-1606 HFEVTPEE
+1606 
-1614 LKELQGKVSE
+1614 
-1624 VTNAIENLPV
+1624 
-1634 NYFEA
+1634 
-1639 KPNRAVGFNE
+1639 
-1649 VKAAVIPKGMPKEM
+1649 
-1663 KDFLSAQGII
+1663 
-1673 VNEYDPEQDGHREQV
+1673 
-1688 TNEAQEKAGM
+1688 
-1698 YFQSANQNEDKYAG
+1698 YAG
-1712 AYDAGENAIHIFSAG
+1712 AYDEAEAKLAQDEAAFSHNVDLFMDGKLKSGNVKVMTTPLVMKLVGAEILPVETSTTVLSKLLHGKHSNELDENIVKQIPRALTDPVAVFQSKTKKGRLVVALELKDKNKSPIVVPFALDISSNPVDTSNGYYMNFITSAYGKDYKGRPNIKWFYDEINAGRMCYGNKKKLTKLLGTAGLYLPQPPKSNKLLLDIQSVPNETDLVKLKNENPEYYQKKEQYAGAYEAGENAIHIFSAG

-1808 QNPRDKEW
+1808 KNPRDKEW

-1883 IFDHMLATEEE
+1883 IFDHMLAIEEE

-1950 QNFETRQ
+1950 QNFETRE
-1957 LPEMMETFKEQLIYN
+1957 LPEMIETFKEQLIYN

-2013 GGSIEEQIKNFEKT
+2013 GGSIEEQVKNFEKT

-2035 LADKDYIRRLAE
+2035 LSDKDYIRRLAE

-2122 KNEEIEEL
+2122 KSEEIEEL

-2140 LNEAAASLYYTPTDL
+2140 LNEAAASLYYTPADL

-2351 VEVCKEVYKMGRREY
+2351 VQVCKEVYKMGRREY
-2366 EGNTFA
+2366 EGNTFT
-2372 GENGKLLSFSDAA
+2372 GENGKPLSFSDAA

-2410 KVKDKAGNWVGELAL
+2410 KIKDKAGNWVGELAL

-2621 HTFNIGMGSTKK
+2621 NTFNIGMGSTKK

-2682 ITDKYGSEAHR
+2682 ITDRYGSEAHR

-2745 VIEKTGA
+2745 VIEKTGP

-2799 RIKED
+2799 RMKED

-2809 AASKIK
+2809 AVSKIK

-2829 AETDFMLSLPEWIQT
+2829 AETDFMFSLPEWIQT

-2927 KLIRSFVFW
+2927 KLIRSFIFW
-2936 YLFSPAFEGALRY
+2936 YLFPAAFEGALRY

-2961 FLERLEYSYASN
+2961 FLERLGYSYASN
-2973 GPVSGLPVARDVV
+2973 GLVSGLPVARDVV

-3016 TGSVVKSD
+3016 TGSAVKSD

>member
-15 KTVDKVVKNRVD
+15 ETVDKVVKNRVD

-72 GIKKTASEWADNR
+72 GIKNTASEWADNR
-85 LQNMS
+85 LRSMS

-202 GEPAVLEETFKTFAN
+202 GEPSVLEETFKTFAN

-262 SIPGI
+262 SLPGI
-267 IATEAVKQISM
+267 IATETVKQISM

-300 AGAPLVGAALVAT
+300 AGAPLAGAALVAT

-320 SNAGS
+320 SNTGS

-368 AYGTLGKVFGKG
+368 AYGSLGKVFGKG

-443 KTIHAKAMWNSA
+443 KTINAKAMWNSA
-455 VNAMFE
+455 VSAMFE

-561 LNRLVEEEIATQ
+561 LNRLVEEEIATK

-589 SGVYMQKVNE
+589 SGIYMQKVNE

-748 KKYGRKPNKKE
+748 KKYGRKPNKRE
-759 LYDIAEKET
+759 LYDIAERET

-796 ETFEQLEGYI
+796 ETFEQLEDYI
-806 NGLDTK
+806 NGLNAK
-812 EITERTLLSEKAYNM
+812 EITERTLLSEEAYNM

-841 KVAEAKRESAF
+841 KVAEAKRENAF

-876 QVNRGKVQNYD
+876 QVNRGKVQNYG

-902 TLSEFVEKV
+902 TLSGFVEKV
-911 MKEPEAI
+911 MKEPEVI

-924 VGSGDNTIDIS
+924 AGSGNNTIDIS

-995 LDFMENGRVI
+995 FDFMENGRVI

-1055 AGDLSISTIQK
+1055 AGNLSISTIQK
-1066 ELGIVKKEK
+1066 ELGIVKKEEYNQK
-1075 YYQRLSPYKAE
+1075 AYHGSPYTFDRFDLGAIGTGEGRQAHGWGLYFAKDRKVAANYRILKDHDMNYKGQPIGKLRDDLE
-1086 SYTADELETTA
+1086 SKKDWDKLTIVDDFINEQDISRMDMSNYEEDTVHWFKKEIYPNIERQSSLLQVDIPDNEYLLNKDAPLSKQSQKVKEGIVEYYKSRPDDYIAISADELGDETGDSFYKEVVLQMKREGSNTPEKDA
-1097 TITGKEFGEY
+1097 SLLLNKLGIKGLAYHGGRDGQCFVVFDDKAIKTINRYNQTVNRNIVSEAKLAQDEAAFSHNVDLFMDGKLKGGNVKVMTTPLVMKLAGAEILPVYIHQDVLAKILKHGKKVDGIHGHADEMDAD
-1107 TDIKDL
+1107 TLKEL
-1113 RAKALTYY
+1113 PKALTDPMAIVENKGRTVVITSLEDKNGDTIIVPFVLEKKIKEEKYY
-1121 KEHLQGT
+1121 AANLIGSAYGKKSNQWILDKILGNLLYINKKRTDDWRITSGLQ
-1128 FAHNDL
+1128 L
-1134 LGDIR
+1134 PI
-1139 LSDEVV
+1139 E
-1145 AAEEVPGDV
+1145 AAESASPFDEFTVPNETDLV
-1154 KLTGK
+1154 KLK
-1159 GKKEM
+1159 NENPEYYQKKE
-1164 SYASGNPFKLLAVV
+1164 
-1178 HLKDIISNANII
+1178 
-1190 AITKSQKEKH
+1190 Q
-1200 NGWMFYYL
+1200 
-1208 HSAID
+1208 
-1213 TPDGKQYVVV
+1213 
-1223 TVADKGKGTVDYY
+1223 
-1236 NHNIFTLSAYKAI
+1236 
-1249 EKATGETSGKG
+1249 
-1260 FTKTPK
+1260 
-1266 KSHEVASSIH
+1266 
-1276 SIYEAEEIY
+1276 
-1285 KRDKNFDKN
+1285 
-1294 LVALHNISAE
+1294 
-1304 NLGKAIKLGGFP
+1304 
-1316 VPSIAVTKKQTP
+1316 
-1328 YTKFGEITLIMDKN
+1328 
-1342 VANPER
+1342 
-1348 ENVYTRD
+1348 
-1355 VWTTTFPQI
+1355 
-1364 LRKPIQ
+1364 
-1370 KVLIPLT
+1370 
-1377 KDFDVAEKETGL
+1377 
-1389 ANKASYVEVLNSW
+1389 
-1402 SEADAYAKLKDA
+1402 
-1414 LHSPL
+1414 
-1419 GKYVY
+1419 
-1424 LKSISKAPDIIYRK
+1424 
-1438 NYQGNQVVDDSVL
+1438 
-1451 KEEIENK
+1451 
-1458 IADKDVQKGYDGWVE
+1458 
-1473 NITSTALDFPKIKVG
+1473 
-1488 RKKLPMT
+1488 
-1495 LDNLVSAMKGNTQNK
+1495 
-1510 QKNILGGMSIGN
+1510 
-1522 VIAAGG
+1522 
-1528 KTVKNIK
+1528 
-1535 ELHKEVD
+1535 
-1542 KTLAPEKD
+1542 
-1550 TAGAY
+1550 
-1555 ESVKEQVDNIITDI
+1555 
-1569 ISHAKDKNDFQ
+1569 
-1580 NIGNAA
+1580 
-1586 SVLVDVQQKKM
+1586 
-1597 SLSSALNKH
+1597 
-1606 HFEVTPEE
+1606 
-1614 LKELQGKVSE
+1614 
-1624 VTNAIENLPV
+1624 
-1634 NYFEA
+1634 
-1639 KPNRAVGFNE
+1639 
-1649 VKAAVIPKGMPKEM
+1649 
-1663 KDFLSAQGII
+1663 
-1673 VNEYDPEQDGHREQV
+1673 
-1688 TNEAQEKAGM
+1688 
-1698 YFQSANQNEDKYAG
+1698 YAG

-1808 QNPRDKEW
+1808 QNPRDKEL

-1845 AFRRFKKWMISI
+1845 AFRRFKKWMISV

-2013 GGSIEEQIKNFEKT
+2013 GGSIEEQVKNFEKT

-2035 LADKDYIRRLAE
+2035 LSDKDYIRRLAE

-2090 KDVKNTAWKVIYE
+2090 KDVKNTAWKVIYK

-2111 TKEDEAHGDKV
+2111 TKEDEAHGEKV
-2122 KNEEIEEL
+2122 KSEEIEEL

-2217 KEYDDHI
+2217 KEYDDHV

-2337 TNIRDLPVVDFDEL
+2337 TNIRDLTVVDFDEL
-2351 VEVCKEVYKMGRREY
+2351 VQVCKEVYKMGRREY
-2366 EGNTFA
+2366 EGNTFT

-2410 KVKDKAGNWVGELAL
+2410 KIKDKAGNWVGELAL

-2729 GYRVSTALLN
+2729 GYRISTALLN

-2745 VIEKTGA
+2745 VIEKTGP

-2809 AASKIK
+2809 AVSKIK

-2829 AETDFMLSLPEWIQT
+2829 AETDFMFSLPEWIQT

-2861 EIEKEAV
+2861 EIDKEAV

-2936 YLFSPAFEGALRY
+2936 YLFGPAFEGALRY

-2961 FLERLEYSYASN
+2961 FLERLGYSYASN

-3016 TGSVVKSD
+3016 TGSAVKSN

-3058 LTFTDTDATA
+3058 LTFTDTDTTA

>member
-15 KTVDKVVKNRVD
+15 ETVDKVVKNRVD

-104 EKRLQQAHE
+104 EKRLKQAHE

-239 ITIDEMNNRIEK
+239 ITIEEMNNRIEK

-262 SIPGI
+262 SLPGI
-267 IATEAVKQISM
+267 IATETVKQISM

-300 AGAPLVGAALVAT
+300 VGAPLAGAALGAT
-313 IFYSSLR
+313 VFYSSLR
-320 SNAGS
+320 SNTGS
-325 NYYRLVNK
+325 NYYRRVNK

-357 QAAVETGLMTV
+357 QAVVETGLMTV
-368 AYGTLGKVFGKG
+368 AYGSLGKVFGKG

-430 LISTTDEWLVGKD
+430 LISTTDEWIVGKD
-443 KTIHAKAMWNSA
+443 KTINAKAMWDSA
-455 VNAMFE
+455 VSAMFE

-501 RENEKNMTNTIL
+501 RENEKNMTDTIL

-520 IFKISPNI
+520 IFKISPDV

-561 LNRLVEEEIATQ
+561 LNHLVEEEIATQ
-573 EQIDSAVKDGS
+573 EQVDSAVKDGS

-706 VDLVPVEAGGKNYQT
+706 VDLVPVEAGAKNYQT
-721 GEIDTT
+721 GEIDTA

-748 KKYGRKPNKKE
+748 KKYGRKPNKRE
-759 LYDIAEKET
+759 LYDIAERET

-796 ETFEQLEGYI
+796 ETFEQLEDYI

-852 IYARMVDNFAEM
+852 IYARMVDNFADM

-876 QVNRGKVQNYD
+876 QVNHGKVQNYD

-902 TLSEFVEKV
+902 TLSGFVEKV
-911 MKEPEAI
+911 MKEPEVI

-924 VGSGDNTIDIS
+924 AGSGENTIDIS
-935 YSAVQHVQNGNHP
+935 YSAVQHVQNGDHP
-948 LTKEKWRDFE
+948 LTREEWEDFSNNIGKVSEAYKSKRANLKEE
-958 ESIGSIEKAEIS
+958 
-970 NKKRN
+970 
-975 INGIPILIKIKTPNN
+975 IPILIKIKTPNN

-995 LDFMENGRVI
+995 LKFTQSGRVF
-1005 LVTVFTNTDK
+1005 LTTAFANTEK
-1015 GIDTWMYKNKSS
+1015 GIDAWIKQNKSS
-1027 QALTA
+1027 RVHPAST
-1032 KIPRLPGQLLGDSQ
+1032 PGSSGQLLENSQ
-1046 TLQNQSSDN
+1046 TLQNRGSGK
-1055 AGDLSISTIQK
+1055 AGDFSISTIQK
-1066 ELGIVKKEK
+1066 ELGIVKKEE
-1075 YYQRLSPYKAE
+1075 YYQRLSPYKAK

-1190 AITKSQKEKH
+1190 AVTKSQKEKH

-1213 TPDGKQYVVV
+1213 TPDGKQYIVV
-1223 TVADKGKGTVDYY
+1223 TVADKGEGSVDYY
-1236 NHNIFTLSAYKAI
+1236 NHNVFTLSAYKAI
-1249 EKATGETSGKG
+1249 EKATGETSSKG
-1260 FTKTPK
+1260 FTKTPQ

-1285 KRDKNFDKN
+1285 KRGNVKKEEYYQPVNADVNPDEKVRIVDLTNTYKPGITKKELVQLLRNMAKEGTTFTSADEKAILSILPKNVRHVVYSSMKYVPYRVQKVRKQGIQSIKDLVNHSVLIESTPNAKRIQKPDVEMYHRFYVPVKVRGQVYAVRIVAEERNGTLN
-1294 LVALHNISAE
+1294 LVPKELNLYDVIIEKRPISASGAGSPV
-1304 NLGKAIKLGGFP
+1304 NRTNGSFSTITIKEMLQN
-1316 VPSIAVTKKQTP
+1316 VKDMKNMP
-1328 YTKFGEITLIMDKN
+1328 Y
-1342 VANPER
+1342 
-1348 ENVYTRD
+1348 Y
-1355 VWTTTFPQI
+1355 
-1364 LRKPIQ
+1364 Q
-1370 KVLIPLT
+1370 K
-1377 KDFDVAEKETGL
+1377 
-1389 ANKASYVEVLNSW
+1389 
-1402 SEADAYAKLKDA
+1402 
-1414 LHSPL
+1414 
-1419 GKYVY
+1419 
-1424 LKSISKAPDIIYRK
+1424 
-1438 NYQGNQVVDDSVL
+1438 
-1451 KEEIENK
+1451 KEE
-1458 IADKDVQKGYDGWVE
+1458 
-1473 NITSTALDFPKIKVG
+1473 
-1488 RKKLPMT
+1488 
-1495 LDNLVSAMKGNTQNK
+1495 
-1510 QKNILGGMSIGN
+1510 
-1522 VIAAGG
+1522 
-1528 KTVKNIK
+1528 
-1535 ELHKEVD
+1535 
-1542 KTLAPEKD
+1542 
-1550 TAGAY
+1550 
-1555 ESVKEQVDNIITDI
+1555 
-1569 ISHAKDKNDFQ
+1569 
-1580 NIGNAA
+1580 
-1586 SVLVDVQQKKM
+1586 
-1597 SLSSALNKH
+1597 
-1606 HFEVTPEE
+1606 
-1614 LKELQGKVSE
+1614 
-1624 VTNAIENLPV
+1624 
-1634 NYFEA
+1634 
-1639 KPNRAVGFNE
+1639 
-1649 VKAAVIPKGMPKEM
+1649 
-1663 KDFLSAQGII
+1663 
-1673 VNEYDPEQDGHREQV
+1673 
-1688 TNEAQEKAGM
+1688 
-1698 YFQSANQNEDKYAG
+1698 YAG
-1712 AYDAGENAIHIFSAG
+1712 AYNAGENAIQIFSAG

-1794 VLEKEFNAYEKEIQ
+1794 VLEKEFNDYEKEIQ
-1808 QNPRDKEW
+1808 QNPRDKEL

-1916 TEKENVAGWLEDI
+1916 TEKENVADWLEDI

-2013 GGSIEEQIKNFEKT
+2013 GGSIEEQVKNFEKT

-2035 LADKDYIRRLAE
+2035 LSDKDYIRRLAE

-2111 TKEDEAHGDKV
+2111 TKEDEAHGEKV
-2122 KNEEIEEL
+2122 KSEEIEEL

-2410 KVKDKAGNWVGELAL
+2410 KIKDKAGNWVGELAL

-2572 GKVPGQTIVLSNGR
+2572 GKVPGQTIVLTNGR

-2682 ITDKYGSEAHR
+2682 ITDTYGSEAHR

-2759 SDMYMSGADKY
+2759 SDMYMNGADKY

-2799 RIKED
+2799 RMKED
-2804 RGTSK
+2804 RETSK
-2809 AASKIK
+2809 AVSKIK

-2861 EIEKEAV
+2861 EIDKEAV

-2912 FIRGGYDIVDGKGPG
+2912 FIRGGYDIADGKGPG
-2927 KLIRSFVFW
+2927 RLIRSFIFW
-2936 YLFSPAFEGALRY
+2936 YLFGAAFEGALRY

-2961 FLERLEYSYASN
+2961 FLERLGYSYASN

-3002 PEVSGLQIIEDIYK
+3002 PEVSGLQIIEDVYK
-3016 TGSVVKSD
+3016 TGSAVKSD